1 MKYMLRLNW
10 RENKFQTMKKKNHLI
25 ALSVLIASLVG
36 CNGGTDSSTTQPGSN
51 NPTTPT
57 APSTQQPEKKTGTVT
72 IGAVEHGSVTA
83 DKMTA
88 EVGADVT
95 FTVTPDENYSVKSFK
110 VNNDEKQLNDSN
122 QVVVKMVEGGLTV
135 SAEFEINSAAVTIT
149 QADHGSISADKSTAK
164 IGENV
169 TFTVAPEANYVVSS
183 FKVNGADVALDGNNQ
198 AVVVM
203 VAGGLNVTA
212 SFELGSGTVTI
223 GTIEHGA
230 VTADK
235 MTAKIGEDVTFKI
248 TSETGYDVSFFKV
261 NGSDVDYETKEDS
274 TTGKTY
280 GEAKV
285 KMVSGGLTVTAEFK
299 LGVYPIEW
307 DTPTHGTI
315 AVEGGKTQATY
326 GDEVKFIFTP
336 ETGYEI
342 KYLAINEEQVQAI
355 DNTYTTIM
363 GEYGLF
369 VNVQFGLENETITVN
384 AGEHGTIEHKNKVDD
399 SQDYLYGDT
408 AVVTVT
414 PNEGFM
420 IETITVD
427 GKAIEVPEDKK
438 GGYSFEQL
446 VEKDLNISA
455 TFTDVHT
462 ISEFTDSV
470 INEIKNA
477 QDIKVK
483 LAGDVTLGVTLPLAK
498 GTTEYDLDG
507 HTITS
512 TLNGMLRDAN
522 IDTETLKNKSVTLK
536 NGNIVSNYD
545 KGTVNVIDSSY
556 LAALTLDGVTVSNSS
571 ISKVNPITGIYCSS
585 TTETKILN
593 STINIKGSSNLGA
606 YGIGTNNLDG
616 ENKTITI
623 DNTKVT
629 VTSDDFDNTAF
640 LGNTEGIKVVVKN
653 STFTADRQAVIAR
666 TGNWDISGSTFVST
680 GKWLDAEA
688 NVTTNTKYKT
698 TAGSWGSGN
707 EVVSGGLILGDERT
721 SAYNTPVV
729 ATLKD
734 NKFTV
739 AKGDKMSI
747 HSDGTVATT
756 VTMDALTAVEAYG
769 YDHDED
775 KTTVV
780 TENNVVKKTLKE
792 LNEMTTDDDANLYV
806 TTGLLTKIENAQYG
820 NLYLTDKATGE
831 ELYVYGTYL
840 DNNYSFDGTKFSF
853 DKGAK
858 VITSDYLGK
867 EITVAG
873 TFKNYNGT
881 TKELVNAVVID
892 SSAEKVAAK
901 VVTEY
906 DAEKGTVTVEEGK
919 LGDKLKVTATPKE
932 GYKVSSIKVNDQAL
946 TVAED
951 NTAEFTAELNNK
963 VVVEFVSESA
973 PVAKVYNVSFNK
985 DNNKKIVNGY
995 ENNWTNVSDDIT
1007 YNVENCNNNG
1017 TAEGQIGKTEW
1028 NYIRIGSK
1036 NNPSVGSIATATPF
1050 VEAIAESAITID
1062 KVNVTYINSIKLLVS
1077 TSKDF
1082 TTDTTTSYDVKVAKG
1097 EQITK
1102 ITTPVANAYYKYVI
1116 DCKQTNKK
1124 IGNGPIQIS
1133 KITFTTVAE

>member
-1 MKYMLRLNW
+1 
-10 RENKFQTMKKKNHLI
+10 MKKKNHLI

-72 IGAVEHGSVTA
+72 IEAVEHGSVTA

-183 FKVNGADVALDGNNQ
+183 FKVNDADVALDGNNK

-223 GTIEHGA
+223 GTFEHGA

-248 TSETGYDVSFFKV
+248 TSDTGYDVNFFKV
-261 NGSDVDYETKEDS
+261 NGSDVDYVTKEDS

-299 LGVYPIEW
+299 LGVYSIEW
-307 DTPTHGTI
+307 DAPTHGTI
-315 AVEGGKTQATY
+315 AVEGDKKSAAY

-342 KYLAINEEQVQAI
+342 KYLTINEEQVQWAI
-355 DNTYTTIM
+355 NNTYTTTM

-369 VNVQFGLENETITVN
+369 VTVQFGLENETITVN

-414 PNEGFM
+414 PNEGYM
-420 IETITVD
+420 IETITVN
-427 GKAIEVPEDKK
+427 GEAIEVPEDKK

-470 INEIKNA
+470 IAEIKNA

-483 LAGDVTLGVTLPLAK
+483 LAGDVTLGVALPLAK

-512 TLNGMLRDAN
+512 TLNGMLSVAKTDAG
-522 IDTETLKNKSVTLK
+522 NKSVTLK
-536 NGNIVSNYD
+536 NGSIISNYD

-556 LAALTLDGVTVSNSS
+556 LAAFTLDGVTVSNSS
-571 ISKVNPITGIYCSS
+571 ISTDNPITGIYCSS

-623 DNTKVT
+623 ENTKVT

-640 LGNTEGIKVVVKN
+640 LGNTEGIKVVVKD

-666 TGNWDISGSTFVST
+666 TGNWDISESTFVST

-698 TAGSWGSGN
+698 TAGSWKTGN

-806 TTGLLTKIENAQYG
+806 TTGVLTKIKTPQFG

-831 ELYVYGTYL
+831 ELYVFGTYL
-840 DNNYSFDGTKFSF
+840 DNNYSFDGTNFSF
-853 DKGAK
+853 DKGAE

-873 TFKNYNGT
+873 TFKNYKG

-906 DAEKGTVTVEEGK
+906 DVEKGTVTVEEGK
-919 LGDKLKVTATPKE
+919 LGDKLTVTATPKE

-946 TVAED
+946 AVAED

-963 VVVEFVSESA
+963 VVVEFVSDSA
-973 PVAKVYNVSFNK
+973 PVAKVYNVLFNK
-985 DNNKKIVNGY
+985 DNNKKGVQGY
-995 ENNWTNVSDDIT
+995 KNDWTNVSDGIT
-1007 YNVENCNNNG
+1007 YNVENCNNNNN
-1017 TAEGQIGKTEW
+1017 EW
-1028 NYIRIGSK
+1028 DFIRIGSK
-1036 NNPSVGSIATATPF
+1036 KNASVGSIATASPF
-1050 VEAIAESAITID
+1050 AEAIAESTIKID
-1062 KVNVTYINSIKLLVS
+1062 AVTSTSINSIKLLVS

-1082 TTDTTTSYDVKVAKG
+1082 TTDTTASYDVKVANG

-1102 ITTPVANAYYKYVI
+1102 ITTPVAKAYYKYVI
-1116 DCKQTNKK
+1116 DCKKAS
-1124 IGNGPIQIS
+1124 NGSIQIS

>member
-57 APSTQQPEKKTGTVT
+57 VPSTQQPEKKTGTVT

-280 GEAKV
+280 WEAKV

-299 LGVYPIEW
+299 LGVYSIDW
-307 DTPTHGTI
+307 DAPSHGTI

-326 GDEVKFIFTP
+326 GEDVKFIFTP

-355 DNTYTTIM
+355 DNTYTTTM

-384 AGEHGTIEHKNKVDD
+384 AGEHGTIEHKNKADD
-399 SQDYLYGDT
+399 SQNYKYGNT

-512 TLNGMLRDAN
+512 TLNGMLRDAST
-522 IDTETLKNKSVTLK
+522 DTATFGNKSVTLK
-536 NGNIVSNYD
+536 NGSIVSNYD

-556 LAALTLDGVTVSNSS
+556 LAAFTLDGVTVSNSS
-571 ISKVNPITGIYCSS
+571 ISTVNPITGIYCSS

-680 GKWLDAEA
+680 GKWLNAEA

-698 TAGSWGSGN
+698 TAGSWRSGN

-775 KTTVV
+775 ETTVV

-806 TTGLLTKIENAQYG
+806 TTGVLTEIKNAQFG

-831 ELYVYGTYL
+831 ELYVHGTYL
-840 DNNYSFDGTKFSF
+840 DNTYSFDGTQFSF
-853 DKGAK
+853 DQKGAE

-873 TFKNYNGT
+873 TFQNFKG

-919 LGDKLKVTATPKE
+919 LGDKLTVTATPKE

-973 PVAKVYNVSFNK
+973 PVAKVYTVSFVKANCDKGSTDYYQNK
-985 DNNKKIVNGY
+985 VWKNTTDGLTYSIVN
-995 ENNWTNVSDDIT
+995 
-1007 YNVENCNNNG
+1007 CANNG
-1017 TAEGQIGKTEW
+1017 SKDW
-1028 NYIRIGSK
+1028 DYIK
-1036 NNPSVGSIATATPF
+1036 VGSNRQDSIGTITTDKPF
-1050 VEAIAESAITID
+1050 AEDIAESTIAIDSVI
-1062 KVNVTYINSIKLLVS
+1062 NEYINSIKLLVS
-1077 TSKDF
+1077 TSADF
-1082 TTDTTTSYDVKVAKG
+1082 TPETTTSYDVTVAKG
-1097 EQITK
+1097 EQTTK
-1102 ITTPVANAYYKYVI
+1102 ITTPVPNAHYRYVI
-1116 DCKQTNKK
+1116 DCKKAKK
-1124 IGNGPIQIS
+1124 NGPISIS

>member
-1 MKYMLRLNW
+1 
-10 RENKFQTMKKKNHLI
+10 MKKKNHLI

-36 CNGGTDSSTTQPGSN
+36 CNGGTDSSTTQPGST

-110 VNNDEKQLNDSN
+110 VNNDEKQLNASN

-203 VAGGLNVTA
+203 VASGLNVTA

-223 GTIEHGA
+223 GTFEHGA

-261 NGSDVDYETKEDS
+261 NGSAVDYVTKEDS

-299 LGVYPIEW
+299 LGVYSIEW

-315 AVEGGKTQATY
+315 AVESGKTQATY
-326 GDEVKFIFTP
+326 GEEVKFIFTP

-342 KYLAINEEQVQAI
+342 KYLTVNEEPVQWAS
-355 DNTYTTIM
+355 DNTYTTTM

-369 VNVQFGLENETITVN
+369 VTVQFGLENETITVN
-384 AGEHGTIEHKNKVDD
+384 AGEHGTIEHKNKADD
-399 SQDYLYGDT
+399 TQDYLYGDT

-522 IDTETLKNKSVTLK
+522 TDTATFGNKSVTLK
-536 NGNIVSNYD
+536 NGSIISNYD

-556 LAALTLDGVTVSNSS
+556 LAAFTLDGVTVSNSS
-571 ISKVNPITGIYCSS
+571 ISTVNPITGIYCSS

-698 TAGSWGSGN
+698 TAGSWKAGN

-739 AKGDKMSI
+739 TKGDKMSI

-780 TENNVVKKTLKE
+780 TENNVVKKTFKE

-806 TTGLLTKIENAQYG
+806 TTGVLTEIKNAQFG

-831 ELYVYGTYL
+831 ELYVFGTYL
-840 DNNYSFDGTKFSF
+840 DNNYSFDGTNFSF
-853 DKGAK
+853 DKGGAE

-873 TFKNYNGT
+873 TFKNYQG
-881 TKELVNAVVID
+881 TKELVSAVVID

-906 DAEKGTVTVEEGK
+906 DAEKGTVKVEEGK
-919 LGDKLKVTATPKE
+919 LGDKLTVTATPKE

-946 TVAED
+946 TVADD

-963 VVVEFVSESA
+963 VVVEFVSDSA
-973 PVAKVYNVSFNK
+973 PVAKVYTVSFVKANCESSTDYVSNK
-985 DNNKKIVNGY
+985 AWTNTTDGLTYSIVNCANNNKGWDFIK
-995 ENNWTNVSDDIT
+995 
-1007 YNVENCNNNG
+1007 
-1017 TAEGQIGKTEW
+1017 A
-1028 NYIRIGSK
+1028 GSK
-1036 NNPSVGSIATATPF
+1036 KKDSIATITTDSPF
-1050 VEAIAESAITID
+1050 TEAIAESAITID
-1062 KVNVTYINSIKLLVS
+1062 KVTIADINSIKLLVS
-1077 TSKDF
+1077 TSADF
-1082 TTDTTTSYDVKVAKG
+1082 TTDTKTYDVNVAEG
-1097 EQITK
+1097 EPTTK
-1102 ITTPVANAYYKYVI
+1102 ITTPVANAYYRYVI
-1116 DCKQTNKK
+1116 DCKKSSNNK
-1124 IGNGPIQIS
+1124 NGIIQIS

>member
-1 MKYMLRLNW
+1 
-10 RENKFQTMKKKNHLI
+10 MKKKNHLI

-36 CNGGTDSSTTQPGSN
+36 CNGGNDSSTTQPGSN

-88 EVGADVT
+88 
-95 FTVTPDENYSVKSFK
+95 
-110 VNNDEKQLNDSN
+110 
-122 QVVVKMVEGGLTV
+122 
-135 SAEFEINSAAVTIT
+135 
-149 QADHGSISADKSTAK
+149 
-164 IGENV
+164 
-169 TFTVAPEANYVVSS
+169 
-183 FKVNGADVALDGNNQ
+183 
-198 AVVVM
+198 
-203 VAGGLNVTA
+203 
-212 SFELGSGTVTI
+212 
-223 GTIEHGA
+223 
-230 VTADK
+230 
-235 MTAKIGEDVTFKI
+235 KIGEDVTFKI
-248 TSETGYDVSFFKV
+248 TSDTGYDVSSFKV
-261 NGSDVDYETKEDS
+261 NGSDVDYVTKEDS

-299 LGVYPIEW
+299 LAVYSIEW

-315 AVEGGKTQATY
+315 AVEGDKTQATY
-326 GDEVKFIFTP
+326 GDEVKFVFTP

-342 KYLAINEEQVQAI
+342 KYLTINEEPVQWAS
-355 DNTYTTIM
+355 DNTFTTTM

-369 VNVQFGLENETITVN
+369 VTVQFGLENETITVN
-384 AGEHGTIEHKNKVDD
+384 AGEHGTIEHKNKADD
-399 SQDYLYGDT
+399 SQDYKYGDT

-414 PNEGFM
+414 PNEGYM

-438 GGYSFEQL
+438 GGYSFEQS
-446 VEKDLNISA
+446 VKKDLNISA

-507 HTITS
+507 HTIIS

-522 IDTETLKNKSVTLK
+522 TDIATFGNKSVTLK
-536 NGNIVSNYD
+536 NGSIISNYD

-556 LAALTLDGVTVSNSS
+556 LAAFTLDGVTVSNSS
-571 ISKVNPITGIYCSS
+571 ISTVNPITGIYCSS

-640 LGNTEGIKVVVKN
+640 LGNTEGIKVVVKD

-680 GKWLDAEA
+680 GKWLDASEA

-698 TAGSWGSGN
+698 TAGSWKAGN

-729 ATLKD
+729 ATLKN

-780 TENNVVKKTLKE
+780 TENNVVKSNIAEVVAKSVK
-792 LNEMTTDDDANLYV
+792 DDTKLYYV
-806 TTGLLTKIENAQYG
+806 TGVVKDIYDETHGNIHLLDKTTGQSMI
-820 NLYLTDKATGE
+820 
-831 ELYVYGTYL
+831 VYGTYL
-840 DNNYSFDGTKFSF
+840 TNEYSFDGSKFSF
-853 DKGAK
+853 KQSDSTP
-858 VITSDYLGK
+858 ITKEYIGK

-873 TFKNYNGT
+873 TLGFHGGAGQIVNGFVLDAKADKYNDDLT
-881 TKELVNAVVID
+881 V
-892 SSAEKVAAK
+892 S
-901 VVTEY
+901 Y
-906 DAEKGTVTVEEGK
+906 DNSKGTVVLSKENPQ
-919 LGDKLKVTATPKE
+919 LGDEVTITATPKE
-932 GYKVSSIKVNDQAL
+932 GYRLSKVTLKTIDDVESDITSTLK
-946 TVAED
+946 
-951 NTAEFTAELNNK
+951 FTAGLK
-963 VVVEFVSESA
+963 DTITVEFVSDST
-973 PVAKVYNVSFNK
+973 PVATVHEVVFNGE
-985 DNNKKIVNGY
+985 NNNEPVGAYDKTWTNTTNGIKYVIVNG
-995 ENNWTNVSDDIT
+995 
-1007 YNVENCNNNG
+1007 NNNTNKWDYIKFG
-1017 TAEGQIGKTEW
+1017 RKKVASIGNIHTL
-1028 NYIRIGSK
+1028 S
-1036 NNPSVGSIATATPF
+1036 PF
-1050 VEAIAESAITID
+1050 VNPIASSTITID
-1062 KVNVTYINSIKLLVS
+1062 SITAAKVNSIKFYIS
-1077 TSKDF
+1077 TNEDF
-1082 TTDTTTSYDVKVAKG
+1082 SNAEVHNLAIKTGVIETTV
-1097 EQITK
+1097 
-1102 ITTPVANAYYKYVI
+1102 TTPVANAFYKYEF
-1116 DCKQTNKK
+1116 DCQSGS
-1124 IGNGPIQIS
+1124 GNGFVQIS
-1133 KITFTTVAE
+1133 KVTFTEKV

>member
-1 MKYMLRLNW
+1 
-10 RENKFQTMKKKNHLI
+10 MKKKNHLI

-51 NPTTPT
+51 NPITPT

-183 FKVNGADVALDGNNQ
+183 FKVNDADVALDGNNQ

-223 GTIEHGA
+223 GTFEHGS

-248 TSETGYDVSFFKV
+248 TSDTGYDVSFFKV
-261 NGSDVDYETKEDS
+261 NGSAVDYVTKEDS

-299 LGVYPIEW
+299 LGVYSIEW
-307 DTPTHGTI
+307 DTPSHGTI
-315 AVEGGKTQATY
+315 AVEGDKKSATY

-336 ETGYEI
+336 DTGYEI
-342 KYLAINEEQVQAI
+342 KYLTINDEQVQAS
-355 DNTYTTIM
+355 DNTYTTTM

-369 VNVQFGLENETITVN
+369 VTVQFGLENETITVN
-384 AGEHGTIEHKNKVDD
+384 AGEHGTIEHKNKADD
-399 SQDYLYGDT
+399 TQDYLYGDT

-470 INEIKNA
+470 IAEIKNA

-483 LAGDVTLGVTLPLAK
+483 LAGDVTLGVALPLAK

-522 IDTETLKNKSVTLK
+522 TDTTTFGNKSVTLK
-536 NGNIVSNYD
+536 NGSIISNYD

-556 LAALTLDGVTVSNSS
+556 LAAFTLDGVTVSNSS
-571 ISKVNPITGIYCSS
+571 ISKDNPITGIYCSS

-606 YGIGTNNLDG
+606 YGIGTNNLDS

-698 TAGSWGSGN
+698 TAGSWRTGN

-806 TTGLLTKIENAQYG
+806 TTGLLTKIKNSQYG

-873 TFKNYNGT
+873 TFQNFKG

-906 DAEKGTVTVEEGK
+906 DAEKGTVIVEEGK
-919 LGDKLKVTATPKE
+919 LGDKLTVTATPKE

-946 TVAED
+946 TVADD

-973 PVAKVYNVSFNK
+973 PVAKVYNVLFNK
-985 DNNKKIVNGY
+985 DNNKKGVQGY
-995 ENNWTNVSDDIT
+995 KNDWTNVSDDIT
-1007 YNVENCNNNG
+1007 YNVENCNNNNN
-1017 TAEGQIGKTEW
+1017 EW
-1028 NYIRIGSK
+1028 DFIRIGSK
-1036 NNPSVGSIATATPF
+1036 KNASVGSIATASPF
-1050 VEAIAESAITID
+1050 VEAIAESTIKID
-1062 KVNVTYINSIKLLVS
+1062 AVTSTSINSIKLLVS

-1082 TTDTTTSYDVKVAKG
+1082 TTGTATYNVNVAEG
-1097 EQITK
+1097 GQITK

-1116 DCKQTNKK
+1116 DCKEAN
-1124 IGNGPIQIS
+1124 NGSIQIS

>member
-1 MKYMLRLNW
+1 
-10 RENKFQTMKKKNHLI
+10 MKKKNHLI

-36 CNGGTDSSTTQPGSN
+36 CNGGNDSSTTQPGSN

-135 SAEFEINSAAVTIT
+135 SAEFEINSAPVTIT
-149 QADHGSISADKSTAK
+149 QADHGSISADKSNAK

-183 FKVNGADVALDGNNQ
+183 FKVNDADVALDGNNQ

-223 GTIEHGA
+223 GAVEHGA
-230 VTADK
+230 ITADK

-248 TSETGYDVSFFKV
+248 TSDTGYDVSSFKV
-261 NGSDVDYETKEDS
+261 NGSDADYVTKEDS

-280 GEAKV
+280 WEAKV

-299 LGVYPIEW
+299 LGVYSIEW

-326 GDEVKFIFTP
+326 GEEVKFIFTP

-342 KYLAINEEQVQAI
+342 KYLTINEEQVQAS
-355 DNTYTTIM
+355 DNTYTTTM

-369 VNVQFGLENETITVN
+369 VTVQFGLENETITVN
-384 AGEHGTIEHKNKVDD
+384 AGEHGTIEHKNKADD
-399 SQDYLYGDT
+399 SQDYKYGDT

-438 GGYSFEQL
+438 GGYSFEQS

-462 ISEFTDSV
+462 ISEFTDFV

-483 LAGDVTLGVTLPLAK
+483 LVGDVTLGVTLPLAK

-522 IDTETLKNKSVTLK
+522 TDTTTLGNKSVTLK

-556 LAALTLDGVTVSNSS
+556 LAAFTLDGVAVSNSS
-571 ISKVNPITGIYCSS
+571 ISTVNPITGIYCSS

-629 VTSDDFDNTAF
+629 VTSDDFDNTGF

-680 GKWLDAEA
+680 GKWLNASEA
-688 NVTTNTKYKT
+688 NVTTNTKYKI
-698 TAGSWGSGN
+698 TAGSWKAGN

-739 AKGDKMSI
+739 TKGDKMSI

-780 TENNVVKKTLKE
+780 TENNVVKKTFKE

-806 TTGLLTKIENAQYG
+806 TTGVLTEIKNAQYG

-840 DNNYSFDGTKFSF
+840 DNNYSFDGTEFLF

-873 TFKNYNGT
+873 TFKNYNG

-919 LGDKLKVTATPKE
+919 VGDKLTVTATPKE
-932 GYKVSSIKVNDQAL
+932 GYKVSSIKANDQAL
-946 TVAED
+946 TVADD

-973 PVAKVYNVSFNK
+973 PVAKVYTVSFVKANNEAVNGYNFTWK
-985 DNNKKIVNGY
+985 NTSDNLKFTIVNG
-995 ENNWTNVSDDIT
+995 NNFDGAWDYVKFGTKKGDSTGTIT
-1007 YNVENCNNNG
+1007 
-1017 TAEGQIGKTEW
+1017 TD
-1028 NYIRIGSK
+1028 S
-1036 NNPSVGSIATATPF
+1036 PF
-1050 VEAIAESAITID
+1050 AEAIAESAITID
-1062 KVNVTYINSIKLLVS
+1062 KVTIASIDSIKLLVS
-1077 TSKDF
+1077 TSADF
-1082 TTDTTTSYDVKVAKG
+1082 KTNTTSYNVNVAEG
-1097 EQITK
+1097 EQTTK
-1102 ITTPVANAYYKYVI
+1102 ITTPVANAYYKYEI
-1116 DCKQTNKK
+1116 NCKKASK
-1124 IGNGPIQIS
+1124 NGPIQIS

>member
-1 MKYMLRLNW
+1 
-10 RENKFQTMKKKNHLI
+10 MKKKNHLI

-36 CNGGTDSSTTQPGSN
+36 CNGGNDSSTTQPGSN

-88 EVGADVT
+88 EVGADVI

-183 FKVNGADVALDGNNQ
+183 FKVNDADVALDGNNQ

-248 TSETGYDVSFFKV
+248 TSDTGYDVSFFKV

-280 GEAKV
+280 WEAKV

-299 LGVYPIEW
+299 LGVYSIDW
-307 DTPTHGTI
+307 DAPSHGTI

-326 GDEVKFIFTP
+326 GEDVKFIFTP

-342 KYLAINEEQVQAI
+342 KSLTINEEQVQWAN

-399 SQDYLYGDT
+399 SQNYFYGDT

-470 INEIKNA
+470 IAEIKNA

-512 TLNGMLRDAN
+512 TLNGMLRDASTD
-522 IDTETLKNKSVTLK
+522 IATFGSKSVTLK
-536 NGNIVSNYD
+536 NGNIISNYD

-556 LAALTLDGVTVSNSS
+556 LAAFTLDGVTVSNSS
-571 ISKVNPITGIYCSS
+571 ISTVNPITGIYCSS

-629 VTSDDFDNTAF
+629 VTSDDFDNTGF

-680 GKWLDAEA
+680 GKWLNASEA

-698 TAGSWGSGN
+698 TAGSWKTGN

-780 TENNVVKKTLKE
+780 TENNVVKSNIAEVVAKSAK
-792 LNEMTTDDDANLYV
+792 DDTKLYYV
-806 TTGLLTKIENAQYG
+806 TGVVKDIYDEAHGNIHLLDKTTGQSMI
-820 NLYLTDKATGE
+820 
-831 ELYVYGTYL
+831 VYGTYL
-840 DNNYSFDGTKFSF
+840 TNEYSFDGTKFSF
-853 DKGAK
+853 QQSDSTP
-858 VITSDYLGK
+858 ITKEYIGK

-873 TFKNYNGT
+873 TLGLDGGAGQIANGFVLDAKADKYNDDLT
-881 TKELVNAVVID
+881 V
-892 SSAEKVAAK
+892 S
-901 VVTEY
+901 Y
-906 DAEKGTVTVEEGK
+906 DNNKGTVVLSKENPQ
-919 LGDKLKVTATPKE
+919 LGDEVTITATPKE
-932 GYKVSSIKVNDQAL
+932 GYRLSKVTLKTIDDVESDITSTLK
-946 TVAED
+946 
-951 NTAEFTAELNNK
+951 FTAGLK
-963 VVVEFVSESA
+963 DTITVEFVSDSA
-973 PVAKVYNVSFNK
+973 PVATVHEVVFNSK
-985 DNNKKIVNGY
+985 NNSKGNSSY
-995 ENNWTNVSDDIT
+995 TDSWTNTTDGVT
-1007 YNVENCNNNG
+1007 YNISNANNNNNG
-1017 TAEGQIGKTEW
+1017 WSYIKTGENCTITTAAPFANAISSTT
-1028 NYIRIGSK
+1028 I
-1036 NNPSVGSIATATPF
+1036 SID
-1050 VEAIAESAITID
+1050 AITV
-1062 KVNVTYINSIKLLVS
+1062 KNVTSIKLYVS
-1077 TSKDF
+1077 TDSTFTKDVQTF
-1082 TTDTTTSYDVKVAKG
+1082 EIEKKKGDIQTT
-1097 EQITK
+1097 ITNP
-1102 ITTPVANAYYKYVI
+1102 IANAYYKYEL
-1116 DCKQTNKK
+1116 KSTSKK
-1124 IGNGPIQIS
+1124 SITIT
-1133 KITFTTVAE
+1133 KLTFTEAVE

>member
-1 MKYMLRLNW
+1 M
-10 RENKFQTMKKKNHLI
+10 
-25 ALSVLIASLVG
+25 
-36 CNGGTDSSTTQPGSN
+36 
-51 NPTTPT
+51 
-57 APSTQQPEKKTGTVT
+57 
-72 IGAVEHGSVTA
+72 
-83 DKMTA
+83 
-88 EVGADVT
+88 
-95 FTVTPDENYSVKSFK
+95 
-110 VNNDEKQLNDSN
+110 
-122 QVVVKMVEGGLTV
+122 
-135 SAEFEINSAAVTIT
+135 
-149 QADHGSISADKSTAK
+149 
-164 IGENV
+164 
-169 TFTVAPEANYVVSS
+169 
-183 FKVNGADVALDGNNQ
+183 
-198 AVVVM
+198 
-203 VAGGLNVTA
+203 
-212 SFELGSGTVTI
+212 
-223 GTIEHGA
+223 
-230 VTADK
+230 
-235 MTAKIGEDVTFKI
+235 
-248 TSETGYDVSFFKV
+248 
-261 NGSDVDYETKEDS
+261 NGSDVDYATKEDS

-280 GEAKV
+280 WEAKV

-299 LGVYPIEW
+299 LGVYSIEW

-315 AVEGGKTQATY
+315 AVEGGKTSATY
-326 GDEVKFIFTP
+326 GEDVKFIFTP

-342 KYLAINEEQVQAI
+342 KYLTINEEPVQWAS
-355 DNTYTTIM
+355 DNTFTTTM
-363 GEYGLF
+363 SEYGLF
-369 VNVQFGLENETITVN
+369 VTVQFGLENETITVN
-384 AGEHGTIEHKNKVDD
+384 AGEHGTIEHKNKLDD
-399 SQDYLYGDT
+399 TQDYKYGDT

-483 LAGDVTLGVTLPLAK
+483 LAGDVTLGLTLPLAK

-522 IDTETLKNKSVTLK
+522 TDTKTLGNKSVTLK
-536 NGNIVSNYD
+536 NGSIVSNYD

-556 LAALTLDGVTVSNSS
+556 LAAFTLDGVTVSNNS
-571 ISKVNPITGIYCSS
+571 ISTVNPITGIYCSS

-629 VTSDDFDNTAF
+629 VTSDDFDNTGF

-680 GKWLDAEA
+680 GKWLDASEA

-698 TAGSWGSGN
+698 TAGSWKAGN

-729 ATLKD
+729 ATLKN

-775 KTTVV
+775 ETTVV
-780 TENNVVKKTLKE
+780 TENNMVKKTLKE
-792 LNEMTTDDDANLYV
+792 LNEMTTDDEANLYV
-806 TTGLLTKIENAQYG
+806 TTGVLTEIKNTQFG

-831 ELYVYGTYL
+831 ELYVHGTYL

-873 TFKNYNGT
+873 TFKNFKG
-881 TKELVNAVVID
+881 TKELVNAVVMD

-919 LGDKLKVTATPKE
+919 LGDKLTVTATPKE

-973 PVAKVYNVSFNK
+973 PVAKVYNVLFNK
-985 DNNKKIVNGY
+985 DNNKKGVQGY
-995 ENNWTNVSDDIT
+995 ENNWTNVSDGFT
-1007 YNVENCNNNG
+1007 YNVVNCNNNNN
-1017 TAEGQIGKTEW
+1017 EW
-1028 NYIRIGSK
+1028 DFIRIGSK
-1036 NNPSVGSIATATPF
+1036 KNASVGSIATASAFP
-1050 VEAIAESAITID
+1050 EAIAESTIKID
-1062 KVNVTYINSIKLLVS
+1062 AVTPESINSIKLLVS
-1077 TSKDF
+1077 TSADF
-1082 TTDTTTSYDVKVAKG
+1082 KTITASYNVNVAAG
-1097 EQITK
+1097 GQITK
-1102 ITTPVANAYYKYVI
+1102 ITAPVANAYYKYEI
-1116 DCKQTNKK
+1116 NCKKAS
-1124 IGNGPIQIS
+1124 NGSIQIS

>member
-1 MKYMLRLNW
+1 
-10 RENKFQTMKKKNHLI
+10 MKKKNHLI

-36 CNGGTDSSTTQPGSN
+36 CNGGNDSSTTQPGSN

-57 APSTQQPEKKTGTVT
+57 VSSTQQPEKKTGTVT

-110 VNNDEKQLNDSN
+110 VNNDEKQLNESN

-183 FKVNGADVALDGNNQ
+183 FKVNDADVALDGNNK

-248 TSETGYDVSFFKV
+248 TSDTGYDVSSFKV
-261 NGSDVDYETKEDS
+261 NGSDADYATKEDS
-274 TTGKTY
+274 TIGKTY
-280 GEAKV
+280 WEAKV

-299 LGVYPIEW
+299 LGVYSIEW
-307 DTPTHGTI
+307 DAPTHGTI
-315 AVEGGKTQATY
+315 AVEGGKTSATY
-326 GDEVKFIFTP
+326 GEDVKFIFTP

-342 KYLAINEEQVQAI
+342 KYLTINEEPVQWAS
-355 DNTYTTIM
+355 DNTYTTTM

-369 VNVQFGLENETITVN
+369 VTVQFGLENETITVN

-399 SQDYLYGDT
+399 SQDYKYGDT

-483 LAGDVTLGVTLPLAK
+483 LAGDVTLGVVLPLAK
-498 GTTEYDLDG
+498 RTTEYDLDG

-522 IDTETLKNKSVTLK
+522 IDTATFGNKSVTLK
-536 NGNIVSNYD
+536 NGNIISNYD

-556 LAALTLDGVTVSNSS
+556 LAAFTLDGVTVSNNS
-571 ISKVNPITGIYCSS
+571 ISTVNPITGIYCSS

-680 GKWLDAEA
+680 GKWLNASEA

-698 TAGSWGSGN
+698 TAGSWKAGN

-831 ELYVYGTYL
+831 ELYVYRTYL
-840 DNNYSFDGTKFSF
+840 DNNYSFDGTQFSF

-873 TFKNYNGT
+873 TFKNYNG

-919 LGDKLKVTATPKE
+919 VGDKLTVTATPKE

-946 TVAED
+946 TVADD

-973 PVAKVYNVSFNK
+973 PVAKVYNVLFNK
-985 DNNKKIVNGY
+985 DNNKEAVGGY
-995 ENNWTNVSDDIT
+995 DKEWTNVSDGIT
-1007 YNVENCNNNG
+1007 YNVVNCNNNKNG
-1017 TAEGQIGKTEW
+1017 W
-1028 NYIRIGSK
+1028 DFIRIGSK
-1036 NNPSVGSIATATPF
+1036 NNPSVGSIATASPF
-1050 VEAIAESAITID
+1050 AEAIAESAITID
-1062 KVNVTYINSIKLLVS
+1062 NVKDQQFINSIKLLVS
-1077 TSKDF
+1077 TSAEF
-1082 TTDTTTSYDVKVAKG
+1082 TPDTTTSYDVNVVAG
-1097 EQITK
+1097 EQTTK
-1102 ITTPVANAYYKYVI
+1102 IKTPVANAYYRYVI
-1116 DCKQTNKK
+1116 DCKQSTKK
-1124 IGNGPIQIS
+1124 IGNGLIQIS

>member
-1 MKYMLRLNW
+1 
-10 RENKFQTMKKKNHLI
+10 MKKKNHLI

-36 CNGGTDSSTTQPGSN
+36 CNGGNDSSTTQPGSN

-183 FKVNGADVALDGNNQ
+183 FKVNDVDVALDGNNQ

-223 GTIEHGA
+223 GTMEHGA

-248 TSETGYDVSFFKV
+248 TSETGYEVNFFKV
-261 NGSDVDYETKEDS
+261 NGISVKYEAKEDP

-299 LGVYPIEW
+299 LAVYTIEW
-307 DTPTHGTI
+307 DTPAHGTI
-315 AVEGGKTQATY
+315 AVEGDKASATY
-326 GDEVKFIFTP
+326 GEEVKFIFTP

-342 KYLAINEEQVQAI
+342 KYLTINEEQVQWAS

-369 VNVQFGLENETITVN
+369 VTVQFGLENETITVN
-384 AGEHGTIEHKNKVDD
+384 AGEHGTIEHKNKADD
-399 SQDYLYGDT
+399 TQDYLYGDT

-427 GKAIEVPEDKK
+427 GKTIQVPEDKK

-483 LAGDVTLGVTLPLAK
+483 LAGDVTLGVALPLAK
-498 GTTEYDLDG
+498 GTTEYDLGG

-522 IDTETLKNKSVTLK
+522 TDTATFGNKSVTLK
-536 NGNIVSNYD
+536 NGKIISNYD

-556 LAALTLDGVTVSNSS
+556 LAAFTLDGVTVSNSS
-571 ISKVNPITGIYCSS
+571 ISTVNPITGIYCSS

-629 VTSDDFDNTAF
+629 VTSDDFDNTGF

-680 GKWLDAEA
+680 GKWLDASEA

-698 TAGSWGSGN
+698 TAGSWKTGN

-780 TENNVVKKTLKE
+780 TENNVVKSNIAEVVAKSEK
-792 LNEMTTDDDANLYV
+792 DDTKLYYV
-806 TTGLLTKIENAQYG
+806 TGVVKDIYDETHGNIHLLDKTTGQSMI
-820 NLYLTDKATGE
+820 
-831 ELYVYGTYL
+831 VYGTYL
-840 DNNYSFDGTKFSF
+840 TNEYSFDGSKFSF
-853 DKGAK
+853 KQSDSTP
-858 VITSDYLGK
+858 ITKEYIGK

-873 TFKNYNGT
+873 TLGFHGGAGQIVNGFVLDAKADKYNDDLT
-881 TKELVNAVVID
+881 V
-892 SSAEKVAAK
+892 S
-901 VVTEY
+901 Y
-906 DAEKGTVTVEEGK
+906 DNSKGTVVLSKENPQ
-919 LGDKLKVTATPKE
+919 LGDEVTITATPKE
-932 GYKVSSIKVNDQAL
+932 RYRLSKVTLKTIDDVESDITSTLK
-946 TVAED
+946 
-951 NTAEFTAELNNK
+951 FTAGLK
-963 VVVEFVSESA
+963 DTITVEFVSDST
-973 PVAKVYNVSFNK
+973 PVATVHEVVFNGE
-985 DNNKKIVNGY
+985 NNNEPVGAYDKTWTNTTNGIKYVIVNG
-995 ENNWTNVSDDIT
+995 
-1007 YNVENCNNNG
+1007 NNNTNKWDYIKFG
-1017 TAEGQIGKTEW
+1017 RKKVASIGNIHTL
-1028 NYIRIGSK
+1028 SPFA
-1036 NNPSVGSIATATPF
+1036 NPIASST
-1050 VEAIAESAITID
+1050 ITID
-1062 KVNVTYINSIKLLVS
+1062 SITAAKVNSIKFYIS
-1077 TSKDF
+1077 TNEDF
-1082 TTDTTTSYDVKVAKG
+1082 SNAEVHNLAIKTGVIETTV
-1097 EQITK
+1097 
-1102 ITTPVANAYYKYVI
+1102 TTPVANAYYKYEF
-1116 DCKQTNKK
+1116 DCQSGS
-1124 IGNGPIQIS
+1124 GNGFVQIS
-1133 KITFTTVAE
+1133 KVTFTEKV

>member
-1 MKYMLRLNW
+1 
-10 RENKFQTMKKKNHLI
+10 MKKKNHLI

-149 QADHGSISADKSTAK
+149 QANHGSISADKSTAK

-183 FKVNGADVALDGNNQ
+183 FKVNDADVALDGNNQ

-248 TSETGYDVSFFKV
+248 TSDTGYDVSSFKV
-261 NGSDVDYETKEDS
+261 NGSDVEYVTKEDS

-280 GEAKV
+280 WEAKV

-299 LGVYPIEW
+299 LAVYSIEW

-315 AVEGGKTQATY
+315 AVEGGKTSATY

-342 KYLAINEEQVQAI
+342 KYLTINEEPVQWAN
-355 DNTYTTIM
+355 DNTYTTTM

-384 AGEHGTIEHKNKVDD
+384 AGEHGTIEHKNKADD
-399 SQDYLYGDT
+399 TQDYKYGDT

-512 TLNGMLRDAN
+512 TLNGMLRDAST
-522 IDTETLKNKSVTLK
+522 DTKTLGNKSVTLK
-536 NGNIVSNYD
+536 NGSIISNYD

-556 LAALTLDGVTVSNSS
+556 LAAFTLDGVTVSNSS
-571 ISKVNPITGIYCSS
+571 ISTVNPITGIYCSS

-629 VTSDDFDNTAF
+629 VTSDDFDNTGF

-680 GKWLDAEA
+680 GKWLNASEA

-698 TAGSWGSGN
+698 TAGSWKAGN

-780 TENNVVKKTLKE
+780 TENNVVKSNIAEVVAKSAK
-792 LNEMTTDDDANLYV
+792 DDTKLYYV
-806 TTGLLTKIENAQYG
+806 TGVVKDIYDEAHGNIHLLDKTTGQSMI
-820 NLYLTDKATGE
+820 
-831 ELYVYGTYL
+831 VYGTYL
-840 DNNYSFDGTKFSF
+840 TNEYSFDGTKFSF
-853 DKGAK
+853 QQSDSTP
-858 VITSDYLGK
+858 ITKEYIGK

-873 TFKNYNGT
+873 TLGLYGGAGQIANGFVLDAKADKYNDDLT
-881 TKELVNAVVID
+881 V
-892 SSAEKVAAK
+892 S
-901 VVTEY
+901 Y
-906 DAEKGTVTVEEGK
+906 DNNKGTVVLSKENPQ
-919 LGDKLKVTATPKE
+919 LGDEVTITATPKE
-932 GYKVSSIKVNDQAL
+932 GYRLSKVTLKTIDDVESDITSTLK
-946 TVAED
+946 
-951 NTAEFTAELNNK
+951 FTAGLK
-963 VVVEFVSESA
+963 DTITVEFVSDSA
-973 PVAKVYNVSFNK
+973 PVATVHEVVFNSK
-985 DNNKKIVNGY
+985 NNSKGNSSY
-995 ENNWTNVSDDIT
+995 TDSWTNTTDGVT
-1007 YNVENCNNNG
+1007 YNISNANNNNNG
-1017 TAEGQIGKTEW
+1017 WSYIKTGKNCTITTAAPFANAISSTT
-1028 NYIRIGSK
+1028 I
-1036 NNPSVGSIATATPF
+1036 SID
-1050 VEAIAESAITID
+1050 AITV
-1062 KVNVTYINSIKLLVS
+1062 KNVTSIKLYVS
-1077 TSKDF
+1077 TDSTFTKDVQTF
-1082 TTDTTTSYDVKVAKG
+1082 EIEKKKGDIQTT
-1097 EQITK
+1097 ITNP
-1102 ITTPVANAYYKYVI
+1102 IANAYYKYELKSTSTKSI
-1116 DCKQTNKK
+1116 TITKL
-1124 IGNGPIQIS
+1124 
-1133 KITFTTVAE
+1133 TFTEAVE

>member
-1 MKYMLRLNW
+1 
-10 RENKFQTMKKKNHLI
+10 MKKKNHLI

-36 CNGGTDSSTTQPGSN
+36 CGGNDSSTTQPGSN
-51 NPTTPT
+51 NSTTPT

-183 FKVNGADVALDGNNQ
+183 FKVNDVDVALDGNNQ

-223 GTIEHGA
+223 GTMEHGA

-248 TSETGYDVSFFKV
+248 TSETGYEVNFFKV
-261 NGSDVDYETKEDS
+261 NGISVKYEAKEDP

-299 LGVYPIEW
+299 LAVYTIEW
-307 DTPTHGTI
+307 DTPAHGTI
-315 AVEGGKTQATY
+315 AVEGDKASATY
-326 GDEVKFIFTP
+326 GEEVKFIFTP

-342 KYLAINEEQVQAI
+342 KYLTINEEQVQWAS

-369 VNVQFGLENETITVN
+369 VTVQFGLENETITVN
-384 AGEHGTIEHKNKVDD
+384 AGEHGTIEHKNKADD
-399 SQDYLYGDT
+399 TQDYLYGDT

-427 GKAIEVPEDKK
+427 GKTIQVPEDKK

-483 LAGDVTLGVTLPLAK
+483 LAGDVTLGVALPLAK
-498 GTTEYDLDG
+498 GTTEYDLGG

-522 IDTETLKNKSVTLK
+522 TDTATFGTKSVALK
-536 NGNIVSNYD
+536 NGKIVSNYD

-556 LAALTLDGVTVSNSS
+556 LAALTLDGVTVSNNT
-571 ISKVNPITGIYCSS
+571 ISTDNPITGIYCSS

-629 VTSDDFDNTAF
+629 VTSDDFDNTGF

-680 GKWLDAEA
+680 GKWLDASEA

-698 TAGSWGSGN
+698 TAGSWKTGN

-739 AKGDKMSI
+739 VKGDKMSI

-756 VTMDALTAVEAYG
+756 VTMDALTAVETYG

-881 TKELVNAVVID
+881 KELVNTVVID

-919 LGDKLKVTATPKE
+919 VGDKLTVTATPKE

-946 TVAED
+946 TVADD

-973 PVAKVYNVSFNK
+973 PVAKVYTVSFVK
-985 DNNKKIVNGY
+985 ANNEAVNGY
-995 ENNWTNVSDDIT
+995 NFTWKNTSDNLKFTIANGNN
-1007 YNVENCNNNG
+1007 YQG
-1017 TAEGQIGKTEW
+1017 TWDYVKF
-1028 NYIRIGSK
+1028 GSK
-1036 NNPSVGSIATATPF
+1036 KVASKGTITTDSPF
-1050 VEAIAESAITID
+1050 AEAIAESAITID
-1062 KVNVTYINSIKLLVS
+1062 KVNDASINSIKLLVS
-1077 TSKDF
+1077 TSANF
-1082 TTDTTTSYDVKVAKG
+1082 TTDTTTSYDVNVAKG
-1097 EQITK
+1097 EQTTK
-1102 ITTPVANAYYKYVI
+1102 IKTPVANAYYRYVI
-1116 DCKQTNKK
+1116 DCKKAS
-1124 IGNGPIQIS
+1124 NGSIQIS

>member
-57 APSTQQPEKKTGTVT
+57 APSTQQPVKKTGTVT

-122 QVVVKMVEGGLTV
+122 QVVVKMAEGGLTV

-149 QADHGSISADKSTAK
+149 QADHGSISADKS
-164 IGENV
+164 
-169 TFTVAPEANYVVSS
+169 
-183 FKVNGADVALDGNNQ
+183 
-198 AVVVM
+198 
-203 VAGGLNVTA
+203 
-212 SFELGSGTVTI
+212 
-223 GTIEHGA
+223 
-230 VTADK
+230 
-235 MTAKIGEDVTFKI
+235 TAKIGEDVTFKI

-299 LGVYPIEW
+299 LGVYAIDW
-307 DTPTHGTI
+307 DRDTLAHGTI

-326 GDEVKFIFTP
+326 GEEVKFVFTP

-342 KYLAINEEQVQAI
+342 KSLAINEEQVQWAS
-355 DNTYTTIM
+355 DNTYTTTM

-384 AGEHGTIEHKNKVDD
+384 AGEHGTIEHKNKADD

-408 AVVTVT
+408 AVFTVT

-427 GKAIEVPEDKK
+427 GKAVEVPEDKK

-512 TLNGMLRDAN
+512 TLNGMLRDAST
-522 IDTETLKNKSVTLK
+522 DTATFGNKSVTLK
-536 NGNIVSNYD
+536 NGSIVSNYD

-556 LAALTLDGVTVSNSS
+556 LAAFTLDGVTVSNSS
-571 ISKVNPITGIYCSS
+571 ISTVNPITGIYCSS

-698 TAGSWGSGN
+698 TAGSWKTGN

-721 SAYNTPVV
+721 NAYNTPVV

-806 TTGLLTKIENAQYG
+806 TTGVLTEIKNTQYG

-831 ELYVYGTYL
+831 ELYVFGTYL
-840 DNNYSFDGTKFSF
+840 DNNYSFDGTEFSF

-873 TFKNYNGT
+873 TFKNYKGI
-881 TKELVNAVVID
+881 KELVNAVVID

-919 LGDKLKVTATPKE
+919 LGDKLTVTATPKE

-963 VVVEFVSESA
+963 VVVEFVSDSA

-985 DNNKKIVNGY
+985 DNNKNRISGY
-995 ENNWTNVSDDIT
+995 ENEWTNVSDGIT
-1007 YNVENCNNNG
+1007 YNVVNCNNNNTG
-1017 TAEGQIGKTEW
+1017 EGQPGNPEW

-1036 NNPSVGSIATATPF
+1036 KAPYVGSITTASPF

-1062 KVNVTYINSIKLLVS
+1062 KVTKASINSIKLLVS

-1082 TTDTTTSYDVKVAKG
+1082 TTDTTTSYDVNVAAE
-1097 EQITK
+1097 EQTTK
-1102 ITTPVANAYYKYVI
+1102 ITTPVANAYYRYVI
-1116 DCKQTNKK
+1116 DCKKAS
-1124 IGNGPIQIS
+1124 NGSIQIS
-1133 KITFTTVAE
+1133 KITFTTVAK

>member
-1 MKYMLRLNW
+1 
-10 RENKFQTMKKKNHLI
+10 MKKKNHLI

-36 CNGGTDSSTTQPGSN
+36 CNGGNDSSTTQPGSN

-72 IGAVEHGSVTA
+72 IRAVEHGSVTA

-169 TFTVAPEANYVVSS
+169 TLTVAPEANYVVSS
-183 FKVNGADVALDGNNQ
+183 FKVNDADVALDGNNQ

-248 TSETGYDVSFFKV
+248 TSDTGYDVSSFKV
-261 NGSDVDYETKEDS
+261 NGSDVDYATKEDS

-280 GEAKV
+280 WEAKV

-299 LGVYPIEW
+299 LGVYSIEW
-307 DTPTHGTI
+307 DPTTHGTI

-326 GDEVKFIFTP
+326 GEDVKFIFTP

-342 KYLAINEEQVQAI
+342 NYLTINGEPVQWAS
-355 DNTYTTIM
+355 DNTYTTTM

-369 VNVQFGLENETITVN
+369 VTVQFGLENETITVN
-384 AGEHGTIEHKNKVDD
+384 AGEHGTIEHKNKLDD
-399 SQDYLYGDT
+399 SQDYKYGDT

-498 GTTEYDLDG
+498 GTTEYDLNG

-522 IDTETLKNKSVTLK
+522 TDIATFGNKSVTLK

-556 LAALTLDGVTVSNSS
+556 LAAFTLDGVTVSNSS
-571 ISKVNPITGIYCSS
+571 ISTVNPITGIYCSS

-629 VTSDDFDNTAF
+629 VTSDDFDNTGF
-640 LGNTEGIKVVVKN
+640 LGNTEGIKVVVKD

-680 GKWLDAEA
+680 GKWLDASEA

-698 TAGSWGSGN
+698 TAGSWKAGN

-721 SAYNTPVV
+721 TAYNTPVV

-840 DNNYSFDGTKFSF
+840 DNNYSFDGTEFLF

-867 EITVAG
+867 EITIAG

-881 TKELVNAVVID
+881 KELVNAMVID

-919 LGDKLKVTATPKE
+919 VGDKLTVTATPKE

-946 TVAED
+946 TVADD

-973 PVAKVYNVSFNK
+973 PVAKVYTVSFVKANNEAVNGYNFTWK
-985 DNNKKIVNGY
+985 NTSDNLKFTIVNG
-995 ENNWTNVSDDIT
+995 NNFDGAWDYVRFGTKKGDSTGTIT
-1007 YNVENCNNNG
+1007 
-1017 TAEGQIGKTEW
+1017 TD
-1028 NYIRIGSK
+1028 S
-1036 NNPSVGSIATATPF
+1036 PF
-1050 VEAIAESAITID
+1050 AEAIAESAITID
-1062 KVNVTYINSIKLLVS
+1062 KVTIASIDSIKLLVS
-1077 TSKDF
+1077 TSADF
-1082 TTDTTTSYDVKVAKG
+1082 KTNTTSYNVNVAEG
-1097 EQITK
+1097 EQTTK
-1102 ITTPVANAYYKYVI
+1102 ITTPVANAYYKYEI
-1116 DCKQTNKK
+1116 NCKKASK
-1124 IGNGPIQIS
+1124 NGPIQIS

>member
-1 MKYMLRLNW
+1 MLRLNW
-10 RENKFQTMKKKNHLI
+10 GENKFQTMKKKNHLI

-36 CNGGTDSSTTQPGSN
+36 CNGGNDSSTTQPGSN

-149 QADHGSISADKSTAK
+149 QADHGSISADKSNAK

-169 TFTVAPEANYVVSS
+169 TFAVAPEANYVVSS
-183 FKVNGADVALDGNNQ
+183 FKVNDADVALDGNNQ

-223 GTIEHGA
+223 GAVEHGA
-230 VTADK
+230 ITADK

-248 TSETGYDVSFFKV
+248 TSDTGYDVSSFKV
-261 NGSDVDYETKEDS
+261 NGSDVEYVTKEDS

-280 GEAKV
+280 WEAKV

-299 LGVYPIEW
+299 LAVYSIEW

-326 GDEVKFIFTP
+326 GEEVKFIFTP

-342 KYLAINEEQVQAI
+342 KYLTINEEQVQAS
-355 DNTYTTIM
+355 DNTYTTTM

-369 VNVQFGLENETITVN
+369 VTVQFGLENETITVN
-384 AGEHGTIEHKNKVDD
+384 AGEHGTIEHKNKADD
-399 SQDYLYGDT
+399 SQDYKYGDT

-438 GGYSFEQL
+438 GGYSFEQS

-483 LAGDVTLGVTLPLAK
+483 LVGDVTLGVTLPLAK

-522 IDTETLKNKSVTLK
+522 TDTKTFGNKSVTLK
-536 NGNIVSNYD
+536 NGSIVSNYD

-556 LAALTLDGVTVSNSS
+556 LAAFTLDGVTVSNSS
-571 ISKVNPITGIYCSS
+571 ISTVNPITGIYCSS

-629 VTSDDFDNTAF
+629 VTSDDFDNTGF

-680 GKWLDAEA
+680 GKWLNASEA

-698 TAGSWGSGN
+698 TAGSWKTGN
-707 EVVSGGLILGDERT
+707 EVVSGGLILGDETT

-780 TENNVVKKTLKE
+780 TENNVVKKTFKE

-806 TTGLLTKIENAQYG
+806 TTGVLTKIENAQYG

-840 DNNYSFDGTKFSF
+840 DNNYSFDGTEFLF

-873 TFKNYNGT
+873 TFKNYNG

-919 LGDKLKVTATPKE
+919 VGDKLTVTATPKE

-973 PVAKVYNVSFNK
+973 PVAKVYTVSFVKANNEAVNGYNFPWK
-985 DNNKKIVNGY
+985 NTSDNLKFTIVNG
-995 ENNWTNVSDDIT
+995 NNFNGAWDYVRFGTKKGDSTGTIT
-1007 YNVENCNNNG
+1007 
-1017 TAEGQIGKTEW
+1017 TD
-1028 NYIRIGSK
+1028 S
-1036 NNPSVGSIATATPF
+1036 PF
-1050 VEAIAESAITID
+1050 AEAIAESAITID
-1062 KVNVTYINSIKLLVS
+1062 KVTIASIDSIKLLVS
-1077 TSKDF
+1077 TSADF
-1082 TTDTTTSYDVKVAKG
+1082 KTNTTSYNVNVAEG
-1097 EQITK
+1097 EQTTK
-1102 ITTPVANAYYKYVI
+1102 ITTPVANAYYKYEI
-1116 DCKQTNKK
+1116 NCKKASK
-1124 IGNGPIQIS
+1124 NGPIQIS
-1133 KITFTTVAE
+1133 KITFTIVAE

>member
-1 MKYMLRLNW
+1 
-10 RENKFQTMKKKNHLI
+10 MKKKNHLI

-36 CNGGTDSSTTQPGSN
+36 CNGGNDSSTTQPGSN

-72 IGAVEHGSVTA
+72 IGAVEHGSVIA

-164 IGENV
+164 IGEEV

-183 FKVNGADVALDGNNQ
+183 FKVNDADVALDGNNK

-223 GTIEHGA
+223 ETIEHGA

-248 TSETGYDVSFFKV
+248 TSDTGYDVSSFKV

-280 GEAKV
+280 WEAKV

-299 LGVYPIEW
+299 LGVYSIEW
-307 DTPTHGTI
+307 DAPTHGTI
-315 AVEGGKTQATY
+315 AVEGGKTSATY
-326 GDEVKFIFTP
+326 GEDVKFVFTP

-342 KYLAINEEQVQAI
+342 KYLTINEEPVQWAS
-355 DNTYTTIM
+355 DNTYTTTM

-369 VNVQFGLENETITVN
+369 VTVQFGLENETITVN
-384 AGEHGTIEHKNKVDD
+384 AGEHGTIEHKNKADD

-414 PNEGFM
+414 PNEGYM

-446 VEKDLNISA
+446 VEKNLNISA

-522 IDTETLKNKSVTLK
+522 TDTATFGNKSVTLK
-536 NGNIVSNYD
+536 NGSIISNYD

-556 LAALTLDGVTVSNSS
+556 LAAFTLDGVTVSNSS
-571 ISKVNPITGIYCSS
+571 ISKDNPITGIYCSS

-629 VTSDDFDNTAF
+629 VTSDDFDNTGF

-680 GKWLDAEA
+680 GKWLYASEA

-698 TAGSWGSGN
+698 TAGSWKTGN
-707 EVVSGGLILGDERT
+707 EVVSGGLILGDETT

-734 NKFTV
+734 NKFIV

-780 TENNVVKKTLKE
+780 TENNVVKSNIAEVVAKSEK
-792 LNEMTTDDDANLYV
+792 DDTKLYYV
-806 TTGLLTKIENAQYG
+806 TGVVKDIYDETHGNIHLLDKTTGQSMI
-820 NLYLTDKATGE
+820 
-831 ELYVYGTYL
+831 VYGTYL
-840 DNNYSFDGTKFSF
+840 TNEYLFDGSKFSF
-853 DKGAK
+853 KQSDSTP
-858 VITSDYLGK
+858 ITKEYIGK

-873 TFKNYNGT
+873 TLGFHGGAGQIVNGFVLDAKADKYNDDLT
-881 TKELVNAVVID
+881 V
-892 SSAEKVAAK
+892 S
-901 VVTEY
+901 Y
-906 DAEKGTVTVEEGK
+906 DNSKGTVVLSKENPQ
-919 LGDKLKVTATPKE
+919 LGDEVTITATPKE
-932 GYKVSSIKVNDQAL
+932 GYRLSKVTLKTIDDVESDITSTLK
-946 TVAED
+946 
-951 NTAEFTAELNNK
+951 FTAGLK
-963 VVVEFVSESA
+963 DTITVEFVSDST
-973 PVAKVYNVSFNK
+973 PVATVHEVVFNGE
-985 DNNKKIVNGY
+985 NNNEPVGAYDKTWTNTTNGIKYVIVNG
-995 ENNWTNVSDDIT
+995 
-1007 YNVENCNNNG
+1007 NNNTNKWDYIKFG
-1017 TAEGQIGKTEW
+1017 RIKVASIGNIHTL
-1028 NYIRIGSK
+1028 S
-1036 NNPSVGSIATATPF
+1036 PF
-1050 VEAIAESAITID
+1050 VNPIASSTITID
-1062 KVNVTYINSIKLLVS
+1062 SITAAKVNSIKFYIS
-1077 TSKDF
+1077 TNEDF
-1082 TTDTTTSYDVKVAKG
+1082 SNAEVHNLAIKTGVIETTV
-1097 EQITK
+1097 
-1102 ITTPVANAYYKYVI
+1102 TTPVANAFYKYEF
-1116 DCKQTNKK
+1116 DCQSGS
-1124 IGNGPIQIS
+1124 GNGFVQIS
-1133 KITFTTVAE
+1133 KVTFTEKV

>member
-1 MKYMLRLNW
+1 
-10 RENKFQTMKKKNHLI
+10 MKKKNHLI

-36 CNGGTDSSTTQPGSN
+36 CNGGNDSSTTQPGSN

-183 FKVNGADVALDGNNQ
+183 FKVNDADVALDGNNQ

-223 GTIEHGA
+223 GTMEHGA

-248 TSETGYDVSFFKV
+248 TSDTGYDVNFFKV
-261 NGSDVDYETKEDS
+261 NGSDVRYETKEDP

-299 LGVYPIEW
+299 LAVYTIEW

-315 AVEGGKTQATY
+315 AVEGDKTKATY
-326 GDEVKFIFTP
+326 GEEVKFIFTP

-342 KYLAINEEQVQAI
+342 KYLTINEEQVQWAS

-369 VNVQFGLENETITVN
+369 VTVQFGLENETITVN

-399 SQDYLYGDT
+399 TQDYLYGDT

-414 PNEGFM
+414 PNEGYM

-427 GKAIEVPEDKK
+427 GKAIQVPEDKK

-470 INEIKNA
+470 IDEIKNA

-483 LAGDVTLGVTLPLAK
+483 LAGDVTLGVALPLAK

-522 IDTETLKNKSVTLK
+522 TDTATFGNKSVTLK
-536 NGNIVSNYD
+536 NGSIISNYD

-556 LAALTLDGVTVSNSS
+556 LAALTLDGVIVSNNT
-571 ISKVNPITGIYCSS
+571 ISTDNPITGIYCSS

-629 VTSDDFDNTAF
+629 VTSDDFDNTGF

-680 GKWLDAEA
+680 GRWLDASES

-698 TAGSWGSGN
+698 TAGSWKTGN

-881 TKELVNAVVID
+881 KELVNTVVID

-919 LGDKLKVTATPKE
+919 LGDKLTVTATPKE
-932 GYKVSSIKVNDQAL
+932 GYKVSSIKVNDQTL
-946 TVAED
+946 TVADD

-963 VVVEFVSESA
+963 VVVEFVSESV
-973 PVAKVYNVSFNK
+973 PVAKVYTVSFVK
-985 DNNKKIVNGY
+985 ANNEPVNGY
-995 ENNWTNVSDDIT
+995 NFTWKNTSDNLKFTIANGNNFDGAWDYVRFGTKKGDSTGTIT
-1007 YNVENCNNNG
+1007 
-1017 TAEGQIGKTEW
+1017 TD
-1028 NYIRIGSK
+1028 S
-1036 NNPSVGSIATATPF
+1036 PF
-1050 VEAIAESAITID
+1050 AEAIAESAITID
-1062 KVNVTYINSIKLLVS
+1062 KVTIASIDSIKLFVS
-1077 TSKDF
+1077 TSADF
-1082 TTDTTTSYDVKVAKG
+1082 KTNTTSYNVNVAEGK
-1097 EQITK
+1097 QITK
-1102 ITTPVANAYYKYVI
+1102 ITTPVANAYYKYEI
-1116 DCKQTNKK
+1116 KCKKASK
-1124 IGNGPIQIS
+1124 NGIIQIS

>member
-1 MKYMLRLNW
+1 MLRLNW

-36 CNGGTDSSTTQPGSN
+36 CNGGNDSSTTQPGSN

-95 FTVTPDENYSVKSFK
+95 FTV
-110 VNNDEKQLNDSN
+110 
-122 QVVVKMVEGGLTV
+122 
-135 SAEFEINSAAVTIT
+135 
-149 QADHGSISADKSTAK
+149 
-164 IGENV
+164 
-169 TFTVAPEANYVVSS
+169 APEANYVVSS
-183 FKVNGADVALDGNNQ
+183 FKVNDADVALDGNNQ

-223 GTIEHGA
+223 GTFEHGA

-261 NGSDVDYETKEDS
+261 NGSDVDYVTKEDS

-299 LGVYPIEW
+299 LGVYSIEW
-307 DTPTHGTI
+307 DAPAHGTI
-315 AVEGGKTQATY
+315 AVEGDKTSATY
-326 GDEVKFIFTP
+326 GEDVKFIFTP
-336 ETGYEI
+336 DTGYEI
-342 KYLAINEEQVQAI
+342 KYLTINDVQVQWAN
-355 DNTYTTIM
+355 DNTYTTTM

-369 VNVQFGLENETITVN
+369 VTVQFGLENETITVN
-384 AGEHGTIEHKNKVDD
+384 AGEHGTIEHKNKADD
-399 SQDYLYGDT
+399 TQDYLYGDT

-414 PNEGFM
+414 PSEGYM

-470 INEIKNA
+470 IAEIKNA

-483 LAGDVTLGVTLPLAK
+483 LAGDVTLGVALPLAK

-512 TLNGMLRDAN
+512 TLNGMLSVAKTDAG
-522 IDTETLKNKSVTLK
+522 NKSVTLK
-536 NGNIVSNYD
+536 NGSIVSNYD

-556 LAALTLDGVTVSNSS
+556 LAAFTLDGVTVSNSS
-571 ISKVNPITGIYCSS
+571 ISTVNPITGIYCSS

-623 DNTKVT
+623 ENTKVT

-698 TAGSWGSGN
+698 TAGSWRTGN

-756 VTMDALTAVEAYG
+756 VTMDALTAVEAYV

-806 TTGLLTKIENAQYG
+806 TTGVLTEIKNAQFG

-831 ELYVYGTYL
+831 ELYVHGTYL

-867 EITVAG
+867 EITIAG
-873 TFKNYNGT
+873 TFKNFKG

-919 LGDKLKVTATPKE
+919 LGDKLTVTATPKE

-973 PVAKVYNVSFNK
+973 PVAKVYTVSFVKANCGK
-985 DNNKKIVNGY
+985 GSTDYVSGKAWTNTTDGLTYSIVN
-995 ENNWTNVSDDIT
+995 
-1007 YNVENCNNNG
+1007 CANNG
-1017 TAEGQIGKTEW
+1017 SKDW
-1028 NYIRIGSK
+1028 DYIKVGSK
-1036 NNPSVGSIATATPF
+1036 NKDSIGTITTDKPF
-1050 VEAIAESAITID
+1050 AEAIAESTIKID
-1062 KVNVTYINSIKLLVS
+1062 AVTPTSINSIKLLVS
-1077 TSKDF
+1077 TSADF
-1082 TTDTTTSYDVKVAKG
+1082 TPETTASYDVTVAKG
-1097 EQITK
+1097 EQTTK
-1102 ITTPVANAYYKYVI
+1102 IKTPVANAYYRYVI
-1116 DCKQTNKK
+1116 DCKKAKN
-1124 IGNGPIQIS
+1124 NGPISIS

>member
-1 MKYMLRLNW
+1 
-10 RENKFQTMKKKNHLI
+10 MKKKNHLI

-36 CNGGTDSSTTQPGSN
+36 CNGGNDSSTTQPGSN

-183 FKVNGADVALDGNNQ
+183 FKVNDADVALDGNNQ

-223 GTIEHGA
+223 GTFEHGA

-248 TSETGYDVSFFKV
+248 TSDTGYDVSFFKV

-299 LGVYPIEW
+299 LAVYSIEW
-307 DTPTHGTI
+307 DPATHGTI
-315 AVEGGKTQATY
+315 AVEGGKTSATY
-326 GDEVKFIFTP
+326 GEDVKFIFTP

-342 KYLAINEEQVQAI
+342 KYLTINEEPVQWAS
-355 DNTYTTIM
+355 DNTYTTTM

-369 VNVQFGLENETITVN
+369 VTVQFGLENETITVN
-384 AGEHGTIEHKNKVDD
+384 AGEHGTIEHKNKLDD
-399 SQDYLYGDT
+399 SQDYKYGDT

-470 INEIKNA
+470 IAEIKNA

-522 IDTETLKNKSVTLK
+522 TDIATFGSKSVTLK
-536 NGNIVSNYD
+536 NGNIISNYD

-556 LAALTLDGVTVSNSS
+556 LAAFTLDGVTVSNSS
-571 ISKVNPITGIYCSS
+571 ISTDNPITGIYCSS

-606 YGIGTNNLDG
+606 YGIGTNNTDG

-623 DNTKVT
+623 ENTKVT
-629 VTSDDFDNTAF
+629 VTSDDFDNTGF

-688 NVTTNTKYKT
+688 HVTTNTKYKT
-698 TAGSWGSGN
+698 TAGSWKSGN

-739 AKGDKMSI
+739 AKGDKMSV

-806 TTGLLTKIENAQYG
+806 TTGVLTEIKNAKYG

-831 ELYVYGTYL
+831 ELYVHGTYL
-840 DNNYSFDGTKFSF
+840 DNTYSFDGTQFSF
-853 DKGAK
+853 DQKGAK

-867 EITVAG
+867 EITIAG
-873 TFKNYNGT
+873 TFKNYNG

-906 DAEKGTVTVEEGK
+906 DAEKGIVTVEEGK
-919 LGDKLKVTATPKE
+919 LGDKLTVTATPKE

-946 TVAED
+946 TVADD

-973 PVAKVYNVSFNK
+973 PVAKVYNVLFNK
-985 DNNKKIVNGY
+985 DNNKEPVQNYTSK
-995 ENNWTNVSDDIT
+995 WTNVSDGIS
-1007 YNVENCNNNG
+1007 YNVENCNNKNDWDYIKIG
-1017 TAEGQIGKTEW
+1017 TKSGA
-1028 NYIRIGSK
+1028 
-1036 NNPSVGSIATATPF
+1036 SVGSITTASAFT
-1050 VEAIAESAITID
+1050 EAIAESTITID
-1062 KVNVTYINSIKLLVS
+1062 NVRDQFINSIKLLVS
-1077 TSKDF
+1077 TSENF
-1082 TTDTTTSYDVKVAKG
+1082 TDDTTTSYNVNIAEGV
-1097 EQITK
+1097 QITK
-1102 ITTPVANAYYKYVI
+1102 ITTPVANAYYKYEI
-1116 DCKQTNKK
+1116 DCKQTNRK

>member
-1 MKYMLRLNW
+1 
-10 RENKFQTMKKKNHLI
+10 MKKKNHLI

-36 CNGGTDSSTTQPGSN
+36 CNGGNDSSTTQPGSN

-183 FKVNGADVALDGNNQ
+183 FKVNDADVALDGNNQ

-248 TSETGYDVSFFKV
+248 TSDTGYDVSSFKV
-261 NGSDVDYETKEDS
+261 NGSDVDYATKEDS

-280 GEAKV
+280 WEAKV

-299 LGVYPIEW
+299 LGVYSIEW
-307 DTPTHGTI
+307 DPTTHGTI
-315 AVEGGKTQATY
+315 AVEGGKTSAIY
-326 GDEVKFIFTP
+326 GEDVKFIFTP

-342 KYLAINEEQVQAI
+342 KYLTINEEPVQWAS
-355 DNTYTTIM
+355 DNTFTTTM
-363 GEYGLF
+363 SEYGLF
-369 VNVQFGLENETITVN
+369 VTVQFGLENETITVN
-384 AGEHGTIEHKNKVDD
+384 AGEHGTIEHKNKADD
-399 SQDYLYGDT
+399 TQDYKYGDT
-408 AVVTVT
+408 AVVIVT

-470 INEIKNA
+470 IDEIKNA

-512 TLNGMLRDAN
+512 TLNGMLRDAST
-522 IDTETLKNKSVTLK
+522 DTKTLGNKSVTLK
-536 NGNIVSNYD
+536 NGSIVSNYD

-556 LAALTLDGVTVSNSS
+556 LAAFTLDGVTVSNSS
-571 ISKVNPITGIYCSS
+571 ISTVNPITGIYCSS

-698 TAGSWGSGN
+698 TAGSWRSGN

-775 KTTVV
+775 ETTVV

-806 TTGLLTKIENAQYG
+806 TTGVLTEIKNAQFG

-831 ELYVYGTYL
+831 ELYVFGTYL
-840 DNNYSFDGTKFSF
+840 DNNYSFDGTNFSF
-853 DKGAK
+853 DKGGAK

-867 EITVAG
+867 EIIVAG
-873 TFKNYNGT
+873 TFKNYKG

-919 LGDKLKVTATPKE
+919 LGDKLMVTATPKE

-946 TVAED
+946 TVADD

-973 PVAKVYNVSFNK
+973 PVAKVYTVSFVK
-985 DNNKKIVNGY
+985 DNCQSSTDYVSNKAWTNTTDGLTYSIVN
-995 ENNWTNVSDDIT
+995 
-1007 YNVENCNNNG
+1007 CANNNKG
-1017 TAEGQIGKTEW
+1017 WDFIKA
-1028 NYIRIGSK
+1028 GSK
-1036 NNPSVGSIATATPF
+1036 KKDSIGTITTDSPF
-1050 VEAIAESAITID
+1050 AEAIAESAITID

-1082 TTDTTTSYDVKVAKG
+1082 TTDTTTSYNVNIAEG
-1097 EQITK
+1097 EQTTK
-1102 ITTPVANAYYKYVI
+1102 IKTPVANAYYRYVI
-1116 DCKQTNKK
+1116 DCKKASS
-1124 IGNGPIQIS
+1124 NGPIQIS

>member
-1 MKYMLRLNW
+1 
-10 RENKFQTMKKKNHLI
+10 MKKKNHLI

-36 CNGGTDSSTTQPGSN
+36 CGGNDSSTTQPGSN

-110 VNNDEKQLNDSN
+110 VNNDEKQLNESN

-183 FKVNGADVALDGNNQ
+183 FKVNDADVALDGNNQ

-223 GTIEHGA
+223 GTMEHGA

-248 TSETGYDVSFFKV
+248 TSDTGYDVNFFKV
-261 NGSDVDYETKEDS
+261 NGSDVRYEAKEDP

-299 LGVYPIEW
+299 LAVYTIEW

-315 AVEGGKTQATY
+315 AVEGDKTKATY
-326 GDEVKFIFTP
+326 GEEVKFIFTP

-342 KYLAINEEQVQAI
+342 KYLTINEEQVQWAS
-355 DNTYTTIM
+355 DNTYTTTM

-369 VNVQFGLENETITVN
+369 VTVQFGLENETITVN
-384 AGEHGTIEHKNKVDD
+384 AGEHGTIEHKNKADD
-399 SQDYLYGDT
+399 TQDYLYGDT

-427 GKAIEVPEDKK
+427 GKTIQVPEDKK

-483 LAGDVTLGVTLPLAK
+483 LAGDVTLGVALPLAK
-498 GTTEYDLDG
+498 GTTEYDLGG

-522 IDTETLKNKSVTLK
+522 TDTATFGNKSVTLK
-536 NGNIVSNYD
+536 NGKIISNYD

-556 LAALTLDGVTVSNSS
+556 LAAFTLDGVTVSNSS
-571 ISKVNPITGIYCSS
+571 ISTVNPITGIYCSS

-629 VTSDDFDNTAF
+629 VTSDDFDNTGF

-680 GKWLDAEA
+680 GKWLDASEA

-698 TAGSWGSGN
+698 TAGSWKTGN

-775 KTTVV
+775 ETTVV

-881 TKELVNAVVID
+881 KELVNTVVID

-919 LGDKLKVTATPKE
+919 VGDKLTVTATPKE

-946 TVAED
+946 TVADD
-951 NTAEFTAELNNK
+951 NTVEFTAELNNK

-973 PVAKVYNVSFNK
+973 PVAKVYTVSFVK
-985 DNNKKIVNGY
+985 ANNEPVNGY
-995 ENNWTNVSDDIT
+995 NFTWKNTSDNLKFTIANGNNFDGAWDYVRFGTKKGDSTGTIT
-1007 YNVENCNNNG
+1007 
-1017 TAEGQIGKTEW
+1017 TD
-1028 NYIRIGSK
+1028 S
-1036 NNPSVGSIATATPF
+1036 PF
-1050 VEAIAESAITID
+1050 AEAIAESAITID
-1062 KVNVTYINSIKLLVS
+1062 KVTIASIDSIKLFVS
-1077 TSKDF
+1077 TSADF
-1082 TTDTTTSYDVKVAKG
+1082 KTNTTSYNVNVAEGK
-1097 EQITK
+1097 QITK
-1102 ITTPVANAYYKYVI
+1102 ITTPVANAYYKYEI
-1116 DCKQTNKK
+1116 KCKKASE
-1124 IGNGPIQIS
+1124 NGIIQIS

>member
-1 MKYMLRLNW
+1 
-10 RENKFQTMKKKNHLI
+10 MKKKNHLI

-51 NPTTPT
+51 NPITPT

-72 IGAVEHGSVTA
+72 IGAVEHVSVIA

-183 FKVNGADVALDGNNQ
+183 FKVNDADVALDGNNQ

-223 GTIEHGA
+223 GTFEHGS

-261 NGSDVDYETKEDS
+261 NGSDVDYVTKEDS

-299 LGVYPIEW
+299 LGVYSIEW
-307 DTPTHGTI
+307 DAPAHGTI
-315 AVEGGKTQATY
+315 AVEGDKTQATY
-326 GDEVKFIFTP
+326 GDDVKFIFTP
-336 ETGYEI
+336 DTGYEI
-342 KYLAINEEQVQAI
+342 KYLTINDEQVQWAS
-355 DNTYTTIM
+355 DNTYTTTM

-369 VNVQFGLENETITVN
+369 VTVQFGLENETITVN

-399 SQDYLYGDT
+399 TQDYLYGDT

-483 LAGDVTLGVTLPLAK
+483 LAGDVTLGVALPLAK

-522 IDTETLKNKSVTLK
+522 TDTATFGNKSVTLK
-536 NGNIVSNYD
+536 NGKIISNYD

-556 LAALTLDGVTVSNSS
+556 LAAFTLDGVTISNSS
-571 ISKVNPITGIYCSS
+571 ISTDNPITGIYCSS

-698 TAGSWGSGN
+698 TAGSWRTGN

-806 TTGLLTKIENAQYG
+806 TTGVLTEIKTPKYG

-831 ELYVYGTYL
+831 ELYVFCTYL

-853 DKGAK
+853 DKNGAK

-867 EITVAG
+867 EITIAG
-873 TFKNYNGT
+873 TFQNFKG

-919 LGDKLKVTATPKE
+919 LGDKLTVTATPKE
-932 GYKVSSIKVNDQAL
+932 GYKVSSIKVNNQAL

-985 DNNKKIVNGY
+985 DNNKKPVQNY
-995 ENNWTNVSDDIT
+995 TSKWTNVSDGIT
-1007 YNVENCNNNG
+1007 YNVENCNNNNTG
-1017 TAEGQIGKTEW
+1017 EGQIGQTEW
-1028 NYIRIGSK
+1028 NYIKIGSK
-1036 NNPSVGSIATATPF
+1036 NNASVGSIATASPF
-1050 VEAIAESAITID
+1050 AEAIAESAITID
-1062 KVNVTYINSIKLLVS
+1062 NVKDQQFINSIKLLVS

-1082 TTDTTTSYDVKVAKG
+1082 TTDTTTSYDVNVASG

-1102 ITTPVANAYYKYVI
+1102 IITPVANAYYKYEI
-1116 DCKQTNKK
+1116 DCKQSTKK
-1124 IGNGPIQIS
+1124 IGNGLIQIS
-1133 KITFTTVAE
+1133 KITFTTVAK

>member
-1 MKYMLRLNW
+1 
-10 RENKFQTMKKKNHLI
+10 MKKKNHLI

-36 CNGGTDSSTTQPGSN
+36 CNGGNDSSTTQPGSN

-88 EVGADVT
+88 
-95 FTVTPDENYSVKSFK
+95 
-110 VNNDEKQLNDSN
+110 
-122 QVVVKMVEGGLTV
+122 
-135 SAEFEINSAAVTIT
+135 
-149 QADHGSISADKSTAK
+149 
-164 IGENV
+164 
-169 TFTVAPEANYVVSS
+169 
-183 FKVNGADVALDGNNQ
+183 
-198 AVVVM
+198 
-203 VAGGLNVTA
+203 
-212 SFELGSGTVTI
+212 
-223 GTIEHGA
+223 
-230 VTADK
+230 
-235 MTAKIGEDVTFKI
+235 KIGEDVTFKI
-248 TSETGYDVSFFKV
+248 TSDTGYDVSSFKV
-261 NGSDVDYETKEDS
+261 NGSDVDYVTKEDS

-280 GEAKV
+280 WEAKV

-299 LGVYPIEW
+299 LAVYSIEW

-315 AVEGGKTQATY
+315 AVEGGKTSATY

-342 KYLAINEEQVQAI
+342 KYLTINEEPVQWAS
-355 DNTYTTIM
+355 DNTFTTTM

-369 VNVQFGLENETITVN
+369 VTVQFGLENETITVN
-384 AGEHGTIEHKNKVDD
+384 AGEHGTIEHKNKADD
-399 SQDYLYGDT
+399 SQDYKYGDT

-438 GGYSFEQL
+438 GGYSFEQS

-522 IDTETLKNKSVTLK
+522 TDTKTFGNKSVTLK
-536 NGNIVSNYD
+536 NGSIVSNYD

-556 LAALTLDGVTVSNSS
+556 LAAFTLDGVTVSNSS
-571 ISKVNPITGIYCSS
+571 ISTVNPITGIYCSS

-680 GKWLDAEA
+680 GKWLDASEA

-698 TAGSWGSGN
+698 TAGSWKAGN
-707 EVVSGGLILGDERT
+707 EVVSGGLILGDETT

-780 TENNVVKKTLKE
+780 TENNVVKKTFKE

-806 TTGLLTKIENAQYG
+806 TTGVLTKIENAQYG

-840 DNNYSFDGTKFSF
+840 DNNYSFDGTEFLF

-867 EITVAG
+867 EITIAG
-873 TFKNYNGT
+873 TFKNYNG

-906 DAEKGTVTVEEGK
+906 DTEKGTVTVEEGK
-919 LGDKLKVTATPKE
+919 VGDKLTVTATPKE

-946 TVAED
+946 TVADD

-963 VVVEFVSESA
+963 VVVEFVSDSA
-973 PVAKVYNVSFNK
+973 PVAKVYTVSFVK
-985 DNNKKIVNGY
+985 DNCESSTDYVSNKAWKNTTDGLTYSIVN
-995 ENNWTNVSDDIT
+995 
-1007 YNVENCNNNG
+1007 CANNNKG
-1017 TAEGQIGKTEW
+1017 WDFIKA
-1028 NYIRIGSK
+1028 GSK
-1036 NNPSVGSIATATPF
+1036 KKDSIATITTDSPF
-1050 VEAIAESAITID
+1050 TEAIAESAITID
-1062 KVNVTYINSIKLLVS
+1062 SVNNKFINSIKLLVS

-1082 TTDTTTSYDVKVAKG
+1082 TPDTTSSYDVNVAKDK
-1097 EQITK
+1097 QTTK
-1102 ITTPVANAYYKYVI
+1102 IKTPVANAYYRYVI
-1116 DCKQTNKK
+1116 DCKKASS
-1124 IGNGPIQIS
+1124 NGPIAIS

>member
-1 MKYMLRLNW
+1 
-10 RENKFQTMKKKNHLI
+10 MKKKNHLI

-36 CNGGTDSSTTQPGSN
+36 CNGGNDSSTTQPGSN

-183 FKVNGADVALDGNNQ
+183 FKVNDADVALDGNNQ

-223 GTIEHGA
+223 GTMEHGA

-248 TSETGYDVSFFKV
+248 TSETGYEVNFFKV
-261 NGSDVDYETKEDS
+261 NGSDVRYETKEDP

-299 LGVYPIEW
+299 LAVYTIEW

-315 AVEGGKTQATY
+315 AVEGDKKSATY
-326 GDEVKFIFTP
+326 GEEVKFIFTP

-342 KYLAINEEQVQAI
+342 KYLTINEEQVQWAN

-369 VNVQFGLENETITVN
+369 VTVQFGLENETITVN
-384 AGEHGTIEHKNKVDD
+384 AGEHGTIEHKNKADD
-399 SQDYLYGDT
+399 TQDYLYGDT

-427 GKAIEVPEDKK
+427 GKTIQVPEDKK

-470 INEIKNA
+470 IDEIKNA

-483 LAGDVTLGVTLPLAK
+483 LAGDVTLGVALPLAK

-522 IDTETLKNKSVTLK
+522 TDTATFGNKSVTLK
-536 NGNIVSNYD
+536 NGKIISNYD

-556 LAALTLDGVTVSNSS
+556 LAAFTLDGVTVSNSS
-571 ISKVNPITGIYCSS
+571 ISTVNPITGIYCSS

-629 VTSDDFDNTAF
+629 VTSDDFDNTGF

-680 GKWLDAEA
+680 GKWLDASEA

-698 TAGSWGSGN
+698 TAGSWKTGN

-775 KTTVV
+775 ETTVV
-780 TENNVVKKTLKE
+780 TENNVVKSNIAEVVAKSEK
-792 LNEMTTDDDANLYV
+792 DDTKLYYV
-806 TTGLLTKIENAQYG
+806 TGVVKDIYDETHGNIHLLDKTTGQSMI
-820 NLYLTDKATGE
+820 
-831 ELYVYGTYL
+831 VYGTYL
-840 DNNYSFDGTKFSF
+840 TNEYSFDGSKFSF
-853 DKGAK
+853 KQSDSTP
-858 VITSDYLGK
+858 ITKEYIGK

-873 TFKNYNGT
+873 TLGFHGGAGQIVNGFVLDAKADKYNDDLT
-881 TKELVNAVVID
+881 V
-892 SSAEKVAAK
+892 S
-901 VVTEY
+901 Y
-906 DAEKGTVTVEEGK
+906 DNSKGTVVLSKENPQ
-919 LGDKLKVTATPKE
+919 LGDEVTITATPKE
-932 GYKVSSIKVNDQAL
+932 GYRLSKVTLKTIDDVESDITSTLK
-946 TVAED
+946 
-951 NTAEFTAELNNK
+951 FTAGLK
-963 VVVEFVSESA
+963 DTITVEFVSDST
-973 PVAKVYNVSFNK
+973 PVATVHEVVFNGE
-985 DNNKKIVNGY
+985 NNNEPVGAYDKTWTNTTNGIKYVIVNG
-995 ENNWTNVSDDIT
+995 
-1007 YNVENCNNNG
+1007 NNNTNKWDYIKFG
-1017 TAEGQIGKTEW
+1017 RKKVASIGNIHTL
-1028 NYIRIGSK
+1028 SPFA
-1036 NNPSVGSIATATPF
+1036 NPIASST
-1050 VEAIAESAITID
+1050 ITID
-1062 KVNVTYINSIKLLVS
+1062 SITAAKVNSIKFYIS
-1077 TSKDF
+1077 TNEDF
-1082 TTDTTTSYDVKVAKG
+1082 SNAEVHNLAIKTGVIETTV
-1097 EQITK
+1097 
-1102 ITTPVANAYYKYVI
+1102 TTPVANAYYKYEF
-1116 DCKQTNKK
+1116 DCQSGS
-1124 IGNGPIQIS
+1124 GNGFVQIS
-1133 KITFTTVAE
+1133 KVTFTEKV

>member
-1 MKYMLRLNW
+1 
-10 RENKFQTMKKKNHLI
+10 MKKKNHLI

-36 CNGGTDSSTTQPGSN
+36 CNGGNDSSTTQPGSN

-57 APSTQQPEKKTGTVT
+57 APSTQQPVKKTGTVT

-183 FKVNGADVALDGNNQ
+183 FKVNDADVALDGNNQ

-212 SFELGSGTVTI
+212 SFELGYGTVTI
-223 GTIEHGA
+223 GTFEHGS

-261 NGSDVDYETKEDS
+261 NGSAVDYVTKEDS

-299 LGVYPIEW
+299 LGVYSIEW
-307 DTPTHGTI
+307 DAPAHGTI
-315 AVEGGKTQATY
+315 AVEGDKKSATY
-326 GDEVKFIFTP
+326 GEEVKFIFTP
-336 ETGYEI
+336 DTGYEI
-342 KYLAINEEQVQAI
+342 KYLTINEEQVQWAN
-355 DNTYTTIM
+355 DNTYTTTM

-369 VNVQFGLENETITVN
+369 VTVQFGLENETITVN
-384 AGEHGTIEHKNKVDD
+384 AGEHGTIEHKNKADD
-399 SQDYLYGDT
+399 TQDYLYGDT

-414 PNEGFM
+414 PNEGYM

-470 INEIKNA
+470 IDEIKNA

-483 LAGDVTLGVTLPLAK
+483 LAGDVTLGVALPLAK

-512 TLNGMLRDAN
+512 TLNGMLSVAKTDAG
-522 IDTETLKNKSVTLK
+522 NKSVTLK
-536 NGNIVSNYD
+536 NGSIVSNYD
-545 KGTVNVIDSSY
+545 KGTVNVINSSY
-556 LAALTLDGVTVSNSS
+556 LAAFTLDGVTVSNSS
-571 ISKVNPITGIYCSS
+571 ISTDNPITGIYCSS

-680 GKWLDAEA
+680 GKWLDAES

-698 TAGSWGSGN
+698 TAGSWRTGN

-721 SAYNTPVV
+721 DAYNTPVV

-756 VTMDALTAVEAYG
+756 VTMDALTTVEAYG

-806 TTGLLTKIENAQYG
+806 TTGVLTEIKNAQYG

-873 TFKNYNGT
+873 TFQNFKG

-906 DAEKGTVTVEEGK
+906 DAEKGTVIVEEGK
-919 LGDKLKVTATPKE
+919 LGDKLTVTATPKE

-946 TVAED
+946 TVADD

-973 PVAKVYNVSFNK
+973 PVAKVYNVLFNK
-985 DNNKKIVNGY
+985 DNNKKGVQGY
-995 ENNWTNVSDDIT
+995 KNDWTNVSDDIT
-1007 YNVENCNNNG
+1007 YNVENCNNNNN
-1017 TAEGQIGKTEW
+1017 EW
-1028 NYIRIGSK
+1028 DFIRIGSK
-1036 NNPSVGSIATATPF
+1036 KNASVGSIATASPF
-1050 VEAIAESAITID
+1050 VEAIAESTIKID
-1062 KVNVTYINSIKLLVS
+1062 AVTSTSINSIKLLVS

-1082 TTDTTTSYDVKVAKG
+1082 TTGTATYNLNVAEG
-1097 EQITK
+1097 GQITK

-1116 DCKQTNKK
+1116 DCKKAN
-1124 IGNGPIQIS
+1124 NGSIQIS

>member
-1 MKYMLRLNW
+1 
-10 RENKFQTMKKKNHLI
+10 MKKKNHLI

-36 CNGGTDSSTTQPGSN
+36 CNGGNDSSTTQPGSN

-164 IGENV
+164 IGE
-169 TFTVAPEANYVVSS
+169 
-183 FKVNGADVALDGNNQ
+183 
-198 AVVVM
+198 
-203 VAGGLNVTA
+203 
-212 SFELGSGTVTI
+212 
-223 GTIEHGA
+223 
-230 VTADK
+230 
-235 MTAKIGEDVTFKI
+235 DVTFKI
-248 TSETGYDVSFFKV
+248 TSDTGYDVSSFKV
-261 NGSDVDYETKEDS
+261 NGSDVDYVTKEDS

-280 GEAKV
+280 WEAKV

-299 LGVYPIEW
+299 LGVYSIEW

-315 AVEGGKTQATY
+315 AVEGDKTSATY
-326 GDEVKFIFTP
+326 GEEVKFVFTP

-342 KYLAINEEQVQAI
+342 KYLTINEEPVQWAN
-355 DNTYTTIM
+355 DNTFTTTM

-369 VNVQFGLENETITVN
+369 VTVQFGLENETITVN
-384 AGEHGTIEHKNKVDD
+384 AGEHGTIEHKNKLDD
-399 SQDYLYGDT
+399 SQDYKYGDT

-414 PNEGFM
+414 PNEGYM

-470 INEIKNA
+470 IAEIKNA

-498 GTTEYDLDG
+498 GTTEYDLNG

-512 TLNGMLRDAN
+512 TLNGMLRDAST
-522 IDTETLKNKSVTLK
+522 DTATFGNKSVTLK
-536 NGNIVSNYD
+536 NGNIISNYD

-556 LAALTLDGVTVSNSS
+556 LAAFTLDGVTVSNSS
-571 ISKVNPITGIYCSS
+571 ISTDNPITGIYCSS

-623 DNTKVT
+623 ENTKVT

-680 GKWLDAEA
+680 GKWLNASEA

-698 TAGSWGSGN
+698 TAGSWRSGN

-806 TTGLLTKIENAQYG
+806 TTGVLTEIKTPKYG
-820 NLYLTDKATGE
+820 SLYLTDKVTGE
-831 ELYVYGTYL
+831 ELYVHGTYL
-840 DNNYSFDGTKFSF
+840 DNNYSFDGTQFSF

-867 EITVAG
+867 EITIAG
-873 TFKNYNGT
+873 TFQNYQGT

-919 LGDKLKVTATPKE
+919 LGDKLTVTATPKE

-985 DNNKKIVNGY
+985 DNNKKGVQGY
-995 ENNWTNVSDDIT
+995 KNDWTNVSDDTT
-1007 YNVENCNNNG
+1007 YNVENCNNNNN
-1017 TAEGQIGKTEW
+1017 EW
-1028 NYIRIGSK
+1028 DFIRIGSK
-1036 NNPSVGSIATATPF
+1036 KKAYVGSITTASAFT
-1050 VEAIAESAITID
+1050 EAIAESAITID
-1062 KVNVTYINSIKLLVS
+1062 KGVVANDINSIQLLVS
-1077 TSKDF
+1077 TSADF
-1082 TTDTTTSYDVKVAKG
+1082 KTITASYNVNVAAG

-1102 ITTPVANAYYKYVI
+1102 IKTPVANAFYKYVI
-1116 DCKQTNKK
+1116 DCKQASK
-1124 IGNGPIQIS
+1124 NGPIQIS
-1133 KITFTTVAE
+1133 KITFTTVAK

>member
-1 MKYMLRLNW
+1 
-10 RENKFQTMKKKNHLI
+10 MKKKNHLI

-183 FKVNGADVALDGNNQ
+183 FKVNDADVALDGNNQ

-223 GTIEHGA
+223 GTMEHGA

-248 TSETGYDVSFFKV
+248 TSETGYEVNFFKV
-261 NGSDVDYETKEDS
+261 NGISVKYEAKEDP

-299 LGVYPIEW
+299 LAVYTIEW
-307 DTPTHGTI
+307 DTPAHGTI
-315 AVEGGKTQATY
+315 AVEGDKASATY
-326 GDEVKFIFTP
+326 GEEVKFIFTP

-342 KYLAINEEQVQAI
+342 KYLTINEEQVQWAS

-369 VNVQFGLENETITVN
+369 VTVQFGLENETITVN
-384 AGEHGTIEHKNKVDD
+384 AGEHGTIEHKNKADD
-399 SQDYLYGDT
+399 TQDYLYGDT

-427 GKAIEVPEDKK
+427 GKTIQVPEDKK

-483 LAGDVTLGVTLPLAK
+483 LAGDVTLGVALPLAK
-498 GTTEYDLDG
+498 GTTEYDLGG

-522 IDTETLKNKSVTLK
+522 TDTATFGNKSVTLK
-536 NGNIVSNYD
+536 NGKIISNYD

-556 LAALTLDGVTVSNSS
+556 LAAFTLDGVTVSNSS
-571 ISKVNPITGIYCSS
+571 ISTVNPITGIYCSS

-629 VTSDDFDNTAF
+629 VTSDDFDNTGF

-680 GKWLDAEA
+680 GKWLDASEA

-698 TAGSWGSGN
+698 TAGSWKTGN

-739 AKGDKMSI
+739 VKGDKMSI

-756 VTMDALTAVEAYG
+756 VTMDALTAVETYG

-881 TKELVNAVVID
+881 KELVNTVVID

-919 LGDKLKVTATPKE
+919 VGDKLTVTATPKE

-946 TVAED
+946 TVADD

-963 VVVEFVSESA
+963 VVVEFVSEFA
-973 PVAKVYNVSFNK
+973 PVAKVYTVSFVK
-985 DNNKKIVNGY
+985 ANNEAVNGY
-995 ENNWTNVSDDIT
+995 NFTWKNTSDNLKFTIANGNN
-1007 YNVENCNNNG
+1007 YQG
-1017 TAEGQIGKTEW
+1017 TWDYVKF
-1028 NYIRIGSK
+1028 GSK
-1036 NNPSVGSIATATPF
+1036 KVASKGTITTDSPF
-1050 VEAIAESAITID
+1050 AEAIAESAITID
-1062 KVNVTYINSIKLLVS
+1062 KVNDASINSIKLLVS
-1077 TSKDF
+1077 TSANF
-1082 TTDTTTSYDVKVAKG
+1082 TTDTTTSYDVNVAKG
-1097 EQITK
+1097 EQTTK
-1102 ITTPVANAYYKYVI
+1102 IKTPVANAYYRYVI
-1116 DCKQTNKK
+1116 DCKKAS
-1124 IGNGPIQIS
+1124 NGSIQIS

>member
-1 MKYMLRLNW
+1 
-10 RENKFQTMKKKNHLI
+10 MKKKNHLI

-183 FKVNGADVALDGNNQ
+183 FKVNDADVALDGNNK

-223 GTIEHGA
+223 GNFEHGA

-248 TSETGYDVSFFKV
+248 TSDTGYDVSFFKV
-261 NGSDVDYETKEDS
+261 NGNAVDYVTKEDS

-285 KMVSGGLTVTAEFK
+285 KMVEGGLTVTAEFK

-336 ETGYEI
+336 DTGYEI
-342 KYLAINEEQVQAI
+342 KYLAINDGQVQWAS
-355 DNTYTTIM
+355 DNTYTTTM

-369 VNVQFGLENETITVN
+369 VTVQFGLENETITVN
-384 AGEHGTIEHKNKVDD
+384 AGEHGTIEHKNKADN
-399 SQDYLYGDT
+399 SQVYLYGDT

-522 IDTETLKNKSVTLK
+522 TDIATFGSKSVTLK
-536 NGNIVSNYD
+536 NGSIVSNYD

-556 LAALTLDGVTVSNSS
+556 LAAFTLDGVTVSNSS
-571 ISKVNPITGIYCSS
+571 ISTVNPITGIYCSS

-629 VTSDDFDNTAF
+629 VTSDDFDNTGF

-680 GKWLDAEA
+680 GKWLNASEA

-698 TAGSWGSGN
+698 TAGSWKAGN

-806 TTGLLTKIENAQYG
+806 TTGVLTEIKNAQYG

-831 ELYVYGTYL
+831 ELYVHGTYL
-840 DNNYSFDGTKFSF
+840 DNNYSFDGTQFSF
-853 DKGAK
+853 DKGGAE

-873 TFKNYNGT
+873 TFQNFKG

-919 LGDKLKVTATPKE
+919 LGDKLTVTATPKE

-946 TVAED
+946 SVADD

-973 PVAKVYNVSFNK
+973 PVAKVYTVSFVKANNEAVNDYVSTWK
-985 DNNKKIVNGY
+985 NTSDNLKFTIANG
-995 ENNWTNVSDDIT
+995 NN
-1007 YNVENCNNNG
+1007 YKG
-1017 TAEGQIGKTEW
+1017 TWDYVKF
-1028 NYIRIGSK
+1028 GSK
-1036 NNPSVGSIATATPF
+1036 KVASKGTITTDSPF
-1050 VEAIAESAITID
+1050 VEAIAESTITID
-1062 KVNVTYINSIKLLVS
+1062 KVNDASINSIKLLVS
-1077 TSKDF
+1077 TSDKF
-1082 TTDTTTSYDVKVAKG
+1082 TDDTTTSYDVKVAEGK
-1097 EQITK
+1097 QTTK
-1102 ITTPVANAYYKYVI
+1102 IKTPVANAYYRYVI
-1116 DCKQTNKK
+1116 DCEKAS
-1124 IGNGPIQIS
+1124 NGSIAIS

>member
-57 APSTQQPEKKTGTVT
+57 APSTQQPVKKTGTVT

-183 FKVNGADVALDGNNQ
+183 FKVNDADVALDGNNQ

-223 GTIEHGA
+223 GTFEHGS
-230 VTADK
+230 VTTDK

-248 TSETGYDVSFFKV
+248 TSDTGYDVSFFKV
-261 NGSDVDYETKEDS
+261 NGSAVDYVTKEDS

-299 LGVYPIEW
+299 LGVYSIEW
-307 DTPTHGTI
+307 DAPAHGTI

-326 GDEVKFIFTP
+326 GDDVKFIFTP

-342 KYLAINEEQVQAI
+342 KYLTINEEPVQWAN
-355 DNTYTTIM
+355 DNTYTTTM

-369 VNVQFGLENETITVN
+369 VTVQFGLENETITVN

-414 PNEGFM
+414 PNEGYM

-470 INEIKNA
+470 IDEIKNA

-483 LAGDVTLGVTLPLAK
+483 LAGDVTLGVALPLAK

-512 TLNGMLRDAN
+512 TLNGMLRDAST
-522 IDTETLKNKSVTLK
+522 DTATFGNKSVTLK
-536 NGNIVSNYD
+536 KGSIVSNYD

-556 LAALTLDGVTVSNSS
+556 LAAFTLDGVTVSNSS
-571 ISKVNPITGIYCSS
+571 ISTVNPITGIYCSS

-698 TAGSWGSGN
+698 TAGSWSSGN

-721 SAYNTPVV
+721 TAYNTPVV

-806 TTGLLTKIENAQYG
+806 TTGVLTEIKNAQFG

-831 ELYVYGTYL
+831 ELYVFGTYL

-853 DKGAK
+853 DKKGAK

-873 TFKNYNGT
+873 TFKNFKG

-892 SSAEKVAAK
+892 SSAEKIAAK

-919 LGDKLKVTATPKE
+919 LGDKLTVTATPKE

-946 TVAED
+946 TVADD

-973 PVAKVYNVSFNK
+973 PVAKVYTVSFVKANCGK
-985 DNNKKIVNGY
+985 GSTDYVSGKAWTNTTDGLTYSIVN
-995 ENNWTNVSDDIT
+995 
-1007 YNVENCNNNG
+1007 CANNG
-1017 TAEGQIGKTEW
+1017 SKDWDFIKA
-1028 NYIRIGSK
+1028 GSSK
-1036 NNPSVGSIATATPF
+1036 KDSIATITTDSPF
-1050 VEAIAESAITID
+1050 AEAIAESTIKID
-1062 KVNVTYINSIKLLVS
+1062 AVKPASINSIKLLVS
-1077 TSKDF
+1077 TSENF
-1082 TTDTTTSYDVKVAKG
+1082 TNDTTTSYDVNVAEG
-1097 EQITK
+1097 EQTTK
-1102 ITTPVANAYYKYVI
+1102 ITTPVANAYYRYVI
-1116 DCKQTNKK
+1116 DCKKASK
-1124 IGNGPIQIS
+1124 NGPIQIS

>member
-1 MKYMLRLNW
+1 
-10 RENKFQTMKKKNHLI
+10 MKKKNHLI

-51 NPTTPT
+51 NPITPT

-72 IGAVEHGSVTA
+72 IGAVEHGRVTA

-223 GTIEHGA
+223 GTFEHGA

-261 NGSDVDYETKEDS
+261 NGSAVDYVTKEDS

-307 DTPTHGTI
+307 DPTTHGTI

-326 GDEVKFIFTP
+326 GEEVKFIFTP

-342 KYLAINEEQVQAI
+342 KYLTVNEEPVQWAS
-355 DNTYTTIM
+355 DNTYTTTM

-369 VNVQFGLENETITVN
+369 VTVQFGLENETITVN
-384 AGEHGTIEHKNKVDD
+384 AGEHGTIEHKNKADD
-399 SQDYLYGDT
+399 TQDYLYGDT

-522 IDTETLKNKSVTLK
+522 TDIATFGNKSVTLK
-536 NGNIVSNYD
+536 NGSIISNYD

-556 LAALTLDGVTVSNSS
+556 LAAFTLDGVTVSNSS
-571 ISKVNPITGIYCSS
+571 ISTVNPITGIYCSS

-640 LGNTEGIKVVVKN
+640 LANTEGIKVVVKN

-680 GKWLDAEA
+680 GKWLDASEA

-698 TAGSWGSGN
+698 AAGSWKSGN

-775 KTTVV
+775 ATTVV
-780 TENNVVKKTLKE
+780 TENNVVKSNIAEVVAKSESEK
-792 LNEMTTDDDANLYV
+792 DDTKLYYV
-806 TTGLLTKIENAQYG
+806 TGVVKDIYDEIHGNIHLLDKTTGQSMI
-820 NLYLTDKATGE
+820 
-831 ELYVYGTYL
+831 VYGTYL
-840 DNNYSFDGTKFSF
+840 TNEYSFDGSKFSF
-853 DKGAK
+853 KQSDSTP
-858 VITSDYLGK
+858 ITKEYIGK

-873 TFKNYNGT
+873 TVGIYGGAGQIANGFVLDAKADKYNDDLT
-881 TKELVNAVVID
+881 V
-892 SSAEKVAAK
+892 S
-901 VVTEY
+901 Y
-906 DAEKGTVTVEEGK
+906 DNNKGTVVLSKENPQ
-919 LGDKLKVTATPKE
+919 LGDEVTITVTPKE
-932 GYKVSSIKVNDQAL
+932 GYRLSKVTLKTIDDVESDITSTLK
-946 TVAED
+946 
-951 NTAEFTAELNNK
+951 FTAGLK
-963 VVVEFVSESA
+963 DTITVEFVSDSA
-973 PVAKVYNVSFNK
+973 PVATVHEVVFNGT
-985 DNNKKIVNGY
+985 NNSKKIGSY
-995 ENNWTNVSDDIT
+995 TESWTNTTDGVI
-1007 YNVENCNNNG
+1007 YNISNANNNNNQWSYIKTG
-1017 TAEGQIGKTEW
+1017 LNCTITTAAPFANAISSTT
-1028 NYIRIGSK
+1028 I
-1036 NNPSVGSIATATPF
+1036 SID
-1050 VEAIAESAITID
+1050 AIAV
-1062 KVNVTYINSIKLLVS
+1062 KNVKSIKLYVS
-1077 TSKDF
+1077 TDSNFSKDVQTF
-1082 TTDTTTSYDVKVAKG
+1082 EIEKKTGDIQTT
-1097 EQITK
+1097 ITNP
-1102 ITTPVANAYYKYVI
+1102 IANAYYKYELI
-1116 DCKQTNKK
+1116 STGKK
-1124 IGNGPIQIS
+1124 CITIS
-1133 KITFTTVAE
+1133 KLTFTEAVE

>member
-1 MKYMLRLNW
+1 
-10 RENKFQTMKKKNHLI
+10 MKKKNHLI

-135 SAEFEINSAAVTIT
+135 FAEFEINSAAVTIT

-183 FKVNGADVALDGNNQ
+183 FKVNDADVALDGNNQ

-223 GTIEHGA
+223 GTFEHGA

-248 TSETGYDVSFFKV
+248 TSDTGYDVSFFKV
-261 NGSDVDYETKEDS
+261 NGSAVDYVTKEDS

-299 LGVYPIEW
+299 LGVYSIEW
-307 DTPTHGTI
+307 DAPAHGTI
-315 AVEGGKTQATY
+315 AVEGGKKSAAY
-326 GDEVKFIFTP
+326 GEDVKFVFTP

-342 KYLAINEEQVQAI
+342 KYLTINDVQVQWAS
-355 DNTYTTIM
+355 DNTYTTTM

-369 VNVQFGLENETITVN
+369 VTVQFGLENETITVN

-414 PNEGFM
+414 PNEGYM

-470 INEIKNA
+470 IAEIKNA

-483 LAGDVTLGVTLPLAK
+483 LAGDVTLGVALPLAK

-512 TLNGMLRDAN
+512 TLDGMLRDAST
-522 IDTETLKNKSVTLK
+522 DTKTLGNKSVTLK
-536 NGNIVSNYD
+536 NGSIVSNYD

-556 LAALTLDGVTVSNSS
+556 LAAFTLDGVTVSNSS
-571 ISKVNPITGIYCSS
+571 ISTNNPITGIYCSS

-606 YGIGTNNLDG
+606 YGIGTNNTDG

-629 VTSDDFDNTAF
+629 VTSDDFDNTGF

-680 GKWLDAEA
+680 GKWLDASEA

-698 TAGSWGSGN
+698 TAGSWRSGN

-739 AKGDKMSI
+739 TKGDKMSI

-792 LNEMTTDDDANLYV
+792 LNEMTTDDEANLYV
-806 TTGLLTKIENAQYG
+806 TTGVLTEIKNAQFG

-831 ELYVYGTYL
+831 ELYVHGTYL

-853 DKGAK
+853 DKNGAE

-873 TFKNYNGT
+873 TFQNFKG

-919 LGDKLKVTATPKE
+919 LGDKLTVTATPKE

-946 TVAED
+946 TVADD

-973 PVAKVYNVSFNK
+973 PVAKVYTVSFVKANNEAVNDYVSTWK
-985 DNNKKIVNGY
+985 NTSDNLKFTIANG
-995 ENNWTNVSDDIT
+995 NN
-1007 YNVENCNNNG
+1007 YQG
-1017 TAEGQIGKTEW
+1017 TWDYVKF
-1028 NYIRIGSK
+1028 GSK
-1036 NNPSVGSIATATPF
+1036 KVASKGTITTDSPF
-1050 VEAIAESAITID
+1050 AEAIAESAITID
-1062 KVNVTYINSIKLLVS
+1062 KVNDASINSIKLLVS
-1077 TSKDF
+1077 TSANF
-1082 TTDTTTSYDVKVAKG
+1082 TTDTTTSYDVNVAKG
-1097 EQITK
+1097 EQTTK
-1102 ITTPVANAYYKYVI
+1102 IKTPVANAYYRYVI
-1116 DCKQTNKK
+1116 DCKKAS
-1124 IGNGPIQIS
+1124 NGSIQIS
-1133 KITFTTVAE
+1133 QITFTTIAE

>member
-1 MKYMLRLNW
+1 
-10 RENKFQTMKKKNHLI
+10 MKKKNHLI

-36 CNGGTDSSTTQPGSN
+36 CNGGNDSSTTQPGSN

-183 FKVNGADVALDGNNQ
+183 FKVNDADVALDGNNQ

-248 TSETGYDVSFFKV
+248 TSDTGYDVSSFKV
-261 NGSDVDYETKEDS
+261 NGSDVDYATKEDS

-280 GEAKV
+280 WEAKV

-299 LGVYPIEW
+299 LAVYSIEW
-307 DTPTHGTI
+307 DAPTHGTI

-326 GDEVKFIFTP
+326 GEEVKFIFTP

-342 KYLAINEEQVQAI
+342 KYLTINEEQVQAS
-355 DNTYTTIM
+355 DNTYTTTM

-369 VNVQFGLENETITVN
+369 VTVQFGLENETITVN
-384 AGEHGTIEHKNKVDD
+384 AGEHGTIEHKNKADD

-420 IETITVD
+420 IETIKVD

-438 GGYSFEQL
+438 GGYSFEQS

-483 LAGDVTLGVTLPLAK
+483 LAGDVTLDVTLPLAK

-522 IDTETLKNKSVTLK
+522 TDTKTFGNKSVTLK
-536 NGNIVSNYD
+536 NGSIVSNYD

-556 LAALTLDGVTVSNSS
+556 LAAFTLDGVAVSNSS
-571 ISKVNPITGIYCSS
+571 ISTVNPITGIYCSS

-680 GKWLDAEA
+680 GKWLNASEA

-698 TAGSWGSGN
+698 TAGSWKAGN

-739 AKGDKMSI
+739 TKGDKMSI

-806 TTGLLTKIENAQYG
+806 TTGVLTEIKNAQYG

-840 DNNYSFDGTKFSF
+840 DNNYSFDGTQFLF

-873 TFKNYNGT
+873 TFKNYNG

-919 LGDKLKVTATPKE
+919 VGDKLTVTATPKE

-946 TVAED
+946 TVADD

-973 PVAKVYNVSFNK
+973 PVAKVYNVLFNK
-985 DNNKKIVNGY
+985 DNNKKGVQGY
-995 ENNWTNVSDDIT
+995 KNDWTNVSDGTT
-1007 YNVENCNNNG
+1007 YNVENCNNNNN
-1017 TAEGQIGKTEW
+1017 EW
-1028 NYIRIGSK
+1028 DFIRIGSK
-1036 NNPSVGSIATATPF
+1036 KNASVGSIATASAFT
-1050 VEAIAESAITID
+1050 EAIAESAITID
-1062 KVNVTYINSIKLLVS
+1062 KGVVTNDINSIQLLVS
-1077 TSKDF
+1077 TSADF
-1082 TTDTTTSYDVKVAKG
+1082 KTVTASYDVNVAEG

-1116 DCKQTNKK
+1116 DCKKASK
-1124 IGNGPIQIS
+1124 NGPIQIS
-1133 KITFTTVAE
+1133 KITFTTVAK

>member
-36 CNGGTDSSTTQPGSN
+36 CNGGNDSSTTQPGSN

-135 SAEFEINSAAVTIT
+135 SAEFEINSAVVTIT

-169 TFTVAPEANYVVSS
+169 TFTIAPEANYVVSS
-183 FKVNGADVALDGNNQ
+183 FKVNDVDVALDGNNQ

-223 GTIEHGA
+223 GTMEHGA

-248 TSETGYDVSFFKV
+248 TSETGYEVNFFKV
-261 NGSDVDYETKEDS
+261 NGISVKYEAKEDP

-299 LGVYPIEW
+299 LAVYTIEW
-307 DTPTHGTI
+307 DTPAHGTI
-315 AVEGGKTQATY
+315 AVEGDKASATY
-326 GDEVKFIFTP
+326 GEEVKFIFTP

-342 KYLAINEEQVQAI
+342 KYLTINEEQVQWAS

-369 VNVQFGLENETITVN
+369 VTVQFGLENETITVN
-384 AGEHGTIEHKNKVDD
+384 AGEHGTIEHKNKADD
-399 SQDYLYGDT
+399 TQDYLYGDT

-427 GKAIEVPEDKK
+427 GKTIQVPEDKK

-483 LAGDVTLGVTLPLAK
+483 LAGDVTLGVALPLAK
-498 GTTEYDLDG
+498 GTTEYDLGG

-522 IDTETLKNKSVTLK
+522 TDTATFGNKSVTLK
-536 NGNIVSNYD
+536 NGKIISNYD

-556 LAALTLDGVTVSNSS
+556 LAAFTLDGVTVSNSS
-571 ISKVNPITGIYCSS
+571 ISTVNPITGIYCSS

-629 VTSDDFDNTAF
+629 VTSDDFDNTGF

-680 GKWLDAEA
+680 GKWLDASEA

-698 TAGSWGSGN
+698 TAGSWKTGN

-780 TENNVVKKTLKE
+780 TENNVVKSNIAEVVAKSEK
-792 LNEMTTDDDANLYV
+792 DDTKLYYV
-806 TTGLLTKIENAQYG
+806 TGVVKDIYDETHGNIHLLDKTTGQSMI
-820 NLYLTDKATGE
+820 
-831 ELYVYGTYL
+831 VYGTYL
-840 DNNYSFDGTKFSF
+840 TNEYSFDGSKFSF
-853 DKGAK
+853 KQSDSTP
-858 VITSDYLGK
+858 ITKEYIGK

-873 TFKNYNGT
+873 TLGFHGGAGQIVNGFVLDAKADKYNDDLT
-881 TKELVNAVVID
+881 V
-892 SSAEKVAAK
+892 S
-901 VVTEY
+901 Y
-906 DAEKGTVTVEEGK
+906 DNSKGTVVLSKENPQ
-919 LGDKLKVTATPKE
+919 LGDEVTITATPKE
-932 GYKVSSIKVNDQAL
+932 GYRLSKVTLKTIDDVESDITSTLK
-946 TVAED
+946 
-951 NTAEFTAELNNK
+951 FTAGLK
-963 VVVEFVSESA
+963 DTITVEFVSDS
-973 PVAKVYNVSFNK
+973 
-985 DNNKKIVNGY
+985 
-995 ENNWTNVSDDIT
+995 
-1007 YNVENCNNNG
+1007 
-1017 TAEGQIGKTEW
+1017 
-1028 NYIRIGSK
+1028 
-1036 NNPSVGSIATATPF
+1036 
-1050 VEAIAESAITID
+1050 
-1062 KVNVTYINSIKLLVS
+1062 
-1077 TSKDF
+1077 
-1082 TTDTTTSYDVKVAKG
+1082 
-1097 EQITK
+1097 
-1102 ITTPVANAYYKYVI
+1102 TPVATVHEVVF
-1116 DCKQTNKK
+1116 
-1124 IGNGPIQIS
+1124 NGENNNEPVGCI
-1133 KITFTTVAE
+1133 

>member
-1 MKYMLRLNW
+1 
-10 RENKFQTMKKKNHLI
+10 MKKKNHLI

-36 CNGGTDSSTTQPGSN
+36 CNGGNDSSTTQPGSN

-183 FKVNGADVALDGNNQ
+183 FKVNDADVALDGNNQ

-248 TSETGYDVSFFKV
+248 TSDTGYDVSSFKV
-261 NGSDVDYETKEDS
+261 NGSDVDYVTKEDS

-280 GEAKV
+280 WEAKV

-299 LGVYPIEW
+299 LAVYSIEW

-315 AVEGGKTQATY
+315 AVEGGKTSATY

-342 KYLAINEEQVQAI
+342 KYLTINEEPVQWAN
-355 DNTYTTIM
+355 DNTYTTTM

-384 AGEHGTIEHKNKVDD
+384 AGEHGTIEHKNKADD
-399 SQDYLYGDT
+399 TQDYKYGDT

-512 TLNGMLRDAN
+512 TLNGMLRDAST
-522 IDTETLKNKSVTLK
+522 DTKTLGNKSVTLK
-536 NGNIVSNYD
+536 NGSIISNYD

-556 LAALTLDGVTVSNSS
+556 LAAFTLDGVTVSNSS
-571 ISKVNPITGIYCSS
+571 ISTVNPITGIYCSS

-629 VTSDDFDNTAF
+629 VTSDDFDNTGF

-680 GKWLDAEA
+680 GKWLNASEA

-698 TAGSWGSGN
+698 TAGSWKAGN

-780 TENNVVKKTLKE
+780 TENNVVKSNIAEVVAKSAK
-792 LNEMTTDDDANLYV
+792 DDTKLYYV
-806 TTGLLTKIENAQYG
+806 TGVVKDIYDEAHGNIHLLDKTTGQSMI
-820 NLYLTDKATGE
+820 
-831 ELYVYGTYL
+831 VYGTYL
-840 DNNYSFDGTKFSF
+840 TNEYSFDGTKFSF
-853 DKGAK
+853 QQSDSTP
-858 VITSDYLGK
+858 ITKEYIGK

-873 TFKNYNGT
+873 TLGLYGGAGQIANGFVLDAKADKYNDDLT
-881 TKELVNAVVID
+881 V
-892 SSAEKVAAK
+892 S
-901 VVTEY
+901 Y
-906 DAEKGTVTVEEGK
+906 DNNKGTVVLSKENPQ
-919 LGDKLKVTATPKE
+919 LGDEVTITATPKE
-932 GYKVSSIKVNDQAL
+932 GYRLSKVTLKTIDDVESDITSTLK
-946 TVAED
+946 
-951 NTAEFTAELNNK
+951 FTAGLK
-963 VVVEFVSESA
+963 DTITVEFVSDSA
-973 PVAKVYNVSFNK
+973 PVATVHEVVFNSK
-985 DNNKKIVNGY
+985 NNSKGNSSY
-995 ENNWTNVSDDIT
+995 TDSWTNTTDGVT
-1007 YNVENCNNNG
+1007 YNISNANNNNNG
-1017 TAEGQIGKTEW
+1017 WSYIKTGKNCTITTAAPFANAISSTT
-1028 NYIRIGSK
+1028 I
-1036 NNPSVGSIATATPF
+1036 SID
-1050 VEAIAESAITID
+1050 AITV
-1062 KVNVTYINSIKLLVS
+1062 KNVTSIKLYVS
-1077 TSKDF
+1077 TDSTFTKDVQTF
-1082 TTDTTTSYDVKVAKG
+1082 EIEKKKGDIQTT
-1097 EQITK
+1097 ITNP
-1102 ITTPVANAYYKYVI
+1102 IANAYYKYELKSTSTKSI
-1116 DCKQTNKK
+1116 TITKL
-1124 IGNGPIQIS
+1124 
-1133 KITFTTVAE
+1133 TFTEAVE

>member
-1 MKYMLRLNW
+1 MLRLNW

-36 CNGGTDSSTTQPGSN
+36 CNGGNDSSTTQPGSN

-149 QADHGSISADKSTAK
+149 QADHGSISADKSTAR

-183 FKVNGADVALDGNNQ
+183 FKVNDADVALDGNNQ

-223 GTIEHGA
+223 GTMEHGA

-248 TSETGYDVSFFKV
+248 TSETGYEVNFFKV
-261 NGSDVDYETKEDS
+261 NGSDVRYETKEDP

-299 LGVYPIEW
+299 LAVYTIEW

-315 AVEGGKTQATY
+315 AVEGDKKSATY
-326 GDEVKFIFTP
+326 GEEVKFIFTP

-342 KYLAINEEQVQAI
+342 KYLTINEEQVQWAN

-369 VNVQFGLENETITVN
+369 VTVQFGLENETITVN
-384 AGEHGTIEHKNKVDD
+384 AGEHGTIEHKNKADD
-399 SQDYLYGDT
+399 TQDYLYGDT

-427 GKAIEVPEDKK
+427 GKTIQVPEDKK

-470 INEIKNA
+470 IDEIKNA

-483 LAGDVTLGVTLPLAK
+483 LAGDVTLGVALPLAK

-522 IDTETLKNKSVTLK
+522 TDTATFGNKSVTLK
-536 NGNIVSNYD
+536 NGKIISNYD

-556 LAALTLDGVTVSNSS
+556 LAAFTLDGVTVSNSS
-571 ISKVNPITGIYCSS
+571 ISTVNPITGIYCSS

-629 VTSDDFDNTAF
+629 VTSDDFDNTGF

-680 GKWLDAEA
+680 GKWLDASEA

-698 TAGSWGSGN
+698 TAGSWKTGN

-775 KTTVV
+775 ETTVV
-780 TENNVVKKTLKE
+780 TENNVVKSNIAEVVAKSEKDDTE
-792 LNEMTTDDDANLYV
+792 LYYV
-806 TTGLLTKIENAQYG
+806 TGVVKDIYDETHGNIHLLDKTTGQSMI
-820 NLYLTDKATGE
+820 
-831 ELYVYGTYL
+831 VYGTYL
-840 DNNYSFDGTKFSF
+840 TNEYSFDGSKFSF
-853 DKGAK
+853 KQSDSTP
-858 VITSDYLGK
+858 ITKEYIGK

-873 TFKNYNGT
+873 TLGFHGGAGQIVNGFVLDAKADKYNDDLT
-881 TKELVNAVVID
+881 V
-892 SSAEKVAAK
+892 S
-901 VVTEY
+901 Y
-906 DAEKGTVTVEEGK
+906 DNSKGTVVLSKENPQ
-919 LGDKLKVTATPKE
+919 LGDEVTITATPKE
-932 GYKVSSIKVNDQAL
+932 GYRLSKVTLKTIDDVESDITSTLK
-946 TVAED
+946 
-951 NTAEFTAELNNK
+951 FTAGLK
-963 VVVEFVSESA
+963 DTITVEFVSDST
-973 PVAKVYNVSFNK
+973 PVATVHEVVFNGE
-985 DNNKKIVNGY
+985 NNNEPVGAYDKTWTNTTNGIKYVIVNG
-995 ENNWTNVSDDIT
+995 
-1007 YNVENCNNNG
+1007 NNNTNKWDYIKFG
-1017 TAEGQIGKTEW
+1017 RKKVASIGNIHTL
-1028 NYIRIGSK
+1028 SPFA
-1036 NNPSVGSIATATPF
+1036 NPIASST
-1050 VEAIAESAITID
+1050 ITID
-1062 KVNVTYINSIKLLVS
+1062 SITAAKVNSIKFYIS
-1077 TSKDF
+1077 TNEDF
-1082 TTDTTTSYDVKVAKG
+1082 SNAEVHNLAIKTGVIETTV
-1097 EQITK
+1097 
-1102 ITTPVANAYYKYVI
+1102 TTPVANAYYKYEF
-1116 DCKQTNKK
+1116 DCQSGS
-1124 IGNGPIQIS
+1124 GNGFVQIS
-1133 KITFTTVAE
+1133 KVTFTEKV

>member
-36 CNGGTDSSTTQPGSN
+36 CNGGTDSSTTQPGST

-203 VAGGLNVTA
+203 VASGLNVTA

-223 GTIEHGA
+223 GTFEHGA

-261 NGSDVDYETKEDS
+261 NGSAVDYVTKEES

-315 AVEGGKTQATY
+315 AVESGKTQATY
-326 GDEVKFIFTP
+326 GEEVKFIFTP

-342 KYLAINEEQVQAI
+342 KYLTVNEEPVQWAS
-355 DNTYTTIM
+355 DNTYTTTM

-369 VNVQFGLENETITVN
+369 VTVQFGLENETITVN
-384 AGEHGTIEHKNKVDD
+384 AGEHGTIEHKNKADD
-399 SQDYLYGDT
+399 TQDYLYGDT
-408 AVVTVT
+408 SVVTVT

-522 IDTETLKNKSVTLK
+522 TDTATFGNKSVTLK
-536 NGNIVSNYD
+536 NGSIISNYD

-556 LAALTLDGVTVSNSS
+556 LAAFTLDGVTVSNSS
-571 ISKVNPITGIYCSS
+571 ISTVNPITGIYCSS

-680 GKWLDAEA
+680 GKWLDSEA

-698 TAGSWGSGN
+698 AAGSWNSGN

-792 LNEMTTDDDANLYV
+792 LNEMTTDDEANLYV
-806 TTGLLTKIENAQYG
+806 TTGVLTEIKNAQFG

-831 ELYVYGTYL
+831 ELYVHGTYL

-853 DKGAK
+853 DKGGAE

-873 TFKNYNGT
+873 TFKNFKG

-919 LGDKLKVTATPKE
+919 LGDKLTVTATPKA
-932 GYKVSSIKVNDQAL
+932 GYKVSSVKVNDQAL

-973 PVAKVYNVSFNK
+973 PVAKVYTVSFVKANCGKGSTDYYQNK
-985 DNNKKIVNGY
+985 VWKNTTDGLTYSIVN
-995 ENNWTNVSDDIT
+995 
-1007 YNVENCNNNG
+1007 CANNG
-1017 TAEGQIGKTEW
+1017 SKDW
-1028 NYIRIGSK
+1028 DYIK
-1036 NNPSVGSIATATPF
+1036 VGSNRQDSIGTITTDKPF
-1050 VEAIAESAITID
+1050 AEDIAESAITID
-1062 KVNVTYINSIKLLVS
+1062 SVNDAYINSIKLLVS
-1077 TSKDF
+1077 TSADF
-1082 TTDTTTSYDVKVAKG
+1082 KTNTASYDVKVAKG
-1097 EQITK
+1097 EQTTK
-1102 ITTPVANAYYKYVI
+1102 IKTPVANAYYRYVI
-1116 DCKQTNKK
+1116 DCKQSKK
-1124 IGNGPIQIS
+1124 NGPIAIS

>member
-183 FKVNGADVALDGNNQ
+183 FKVNDADVALDGNNQ

-223 GTIEHGA
+223 GTFEHGTI
-230 VTADK
+230 TADK

-248 TSETGYDVSFFKV
+248 TSDTGYDVSFFKV
-261 NGSDVDYETKEDS
+261 NGSAVDYVTKEDS

-299 LGVYPIEW
+299 LGVYSIEW
-307 DTPTHGTI
+307 DAPTHGTI

-336 ETGYEI
+336 DTGYEI
-342 KYLAINEEQVQAI
+342 KYLTINEEQVQWAS

-369 VNVQFGLENETITVN
+369 VTVQFGLENETITVN

-483 LAGDVTLGVTLPLAK
+483 LAGDVTLGVALPLAK

-512 TLNGMLRDAN
+512 TLNGMLSVAKTDAG
-522 IDTETLKNKSVTLK
+522 NKSVTLK
-536 NGNIVSNYD
+536 NGKIVSNYD

-556 LAALTLDGVTVSNSS
+556 LAAFTLDGVTVSNSS
-571 ISKVNPITGIYCSS
+571 ISTDNPITGIYCSS

-698 TAGSWGSGN
+698 TAGSWRSGN

-721 SAYNTPVV
+721 DAYNTPVV

-739 AKGDKMSI
+739 VKGDKMSI

-780 TENNVVKKTLKE
+780 TENNVVKSNIAEVVAKSAK
-792 LNEMTTDDDANLYV
+792 DDTKLYYV
-806 TTGLLTKIENAQYG
+806 TGVVKDIYDEAHGNIHLLDKTTGQSMI
-820 NLYLTDKATGE
+820 
-831 ELYVYGTYL
+831 VYGTYL
-840 DNNYSFDGTKFSF
+840 TNEYSFDGTKFSF
-853 DKGAK
+853 QQSDSTP
-858 VITSDYLGK
+858 ITKEYIGK

-873 TFKNYNGT
+873 TLGLYGGAGQIANGFVLDAKADKYNDDLT
-881 TKELVNAVVID
+881 V
-892 SSAEKVAAK
+892 S
-901 VVTEY
+901 Y
-906 DAEKGTVTVEEGK
+906 DNNKGTVVLSKENPQ
-919 LGDKLKVTATPKE
+919 LGDEVTITATPKE
-932 GYKVSSIKVNDQAL
+932 GYRLSKVTLKTIDDVESDITSTLK
-946 TVAED
+946 
-951 NTAEFTAELNNK
+951 FTAGLK
-963 VVVEFVSESA
+963 DTITVEFVSDSA
-973 PVAKVYNVSFNK
+973 PVATVHEVVFN
-985 DNNKKIVNGY
+985 
-995 ENNWTNVSDDIT
+995 
-1007 YNVENCNNNG
+1007 
-1017 TAEGQIGKTEW
+1017 
-1028 NYIRIGSK
+1028 SK
-1036 NNPSVGSIATATPF
+1036 NNSKGNSSYTDSWTNTTDGVTYNISNANNNNNDWSYIKTGKNCTITTAAPFANAISSTTISID
-1050 VEAIAESAITID
+1050 AITV
-1062 KVNVTYINSIKLLVS
+1062 KNVTSIKLYVS
-1077 TSKDF
+1077 TDSTFTKDVQTF
-1082 TTDTTTSYDVKVAKG
+1082 EIEKKKGDIQTT
-1097 EQITK
+1097 ITNP
-1102 ITTPVANAYYKYVI
+1102 IANAYYKYELKSTSTKSI
-1116 DCKQTNKK
+1116 TITKL
-1124 IGNGPIQIS
+1124 
-1133 KITFTTVAE
+1133 TFTEAVE

>member
-1 MKYMLRLNW
+1 MLRLNW

-36 CNGGTDSSTTQPGSN
+36 CNGGNDSSTTQPGSN

-72 IGAVEHGSVTA
+72 IGAVEHGSVNA

-183 FKVNGADVALDGNNQ
+183 FKVNDADVALDGNNQ

-212 SFELGSGTVTI
+212 SFELGSGAVTI

-248 TSETGYDVSFFKV
+248 TSDTGYDVNFFKV
-261 NGSDVDYETKEDS
+261 NGSDVRYETKEDP

-299 LGVYPIEW
+299 LAVYTIEW

-315 AVEGGKTQATY
+315 AVEGDKTKATY
-326 GDEVKFIFTP
+326 GEEVKFIFTP

-342 KYLAINEEQVQAI
+342 KYLTINEEQVQWAS

-369 VNVQFGLENETITVN
+369 VTVQFGLENETITVN

-399 SQDYLYGDT
+399 TQDYLYGDT

-414 PNEGFM
+414 PNEGYM

-522 IDTETLKNKSVTLK
+522 TDTTTFGTKSVTLK
-536 NGNIVSNYD
+536 NGKIVSNYD

-556 LAALTLDGVTVSNSS
+556 LAALTLDGVTVSNST
-571 ISKVNPITGIYCSS
+571 ISADNPITGIYCSS

-629 VTSDDFDNTAF
+629 VTSDDFDNTGF
-640 LGNTEGIKVVVKN
+640 LGNTEGVKVVVKN

-680 GKWLDAEA
+680 GKWLDASEA
-688 NVTTNTKYKT
+688 NATTNTKYKT
-698 TAGSWGSGN
+698 TAGSWKTGN

-721 SAYNTPVV
+721 TAYNTPVV

-769 YDHDED
+769 YDQDED
-775 KTTVV
+775 KTTAV

-806 TTGLLTKIENAQYG
+806 TTGVLTEIKNTQFG

-831 ELYVYGTYL
+831 ELYVFGTYL

-873 TFKNYNGT
+873 TFKNFKG

-892 SSAEKVAAK
+892 SSAEKIAAK

-919 LGDKLKVTATPKE
+919 LGDKLTVTATPKE

-946 TVAED
+946 TVADD

-973 PVAKVYNVSFNK
+973 PVAKVYNVLFNK
-985 DNNKKIVNGY
+985 DNNKDKVGGY
-995 ENNWTNVSDDIT
+995 ENEWTNVSDGIT
-1007 YNVENCNNNG
+1007 YNVKNCNNNNNG
-1017 TAEGQIGKTEW
+1017 W
-1028 NYIRIGSK
+1028 DFIRIGSK
-1036 NNPSVGSIATATPF
+1036 KNAYVGSIATASPF
-1050 VEAIAESAITID
+1050 AEAIAESTIKID
-1062 KVNVTYINSIKLLVS
+1062 AVTPTSINSIKLLVS
-1077 TSKDF
+1077 TSADF
-1082 TTDTTTSYDVKVAKG
+1082 TTDTTTSYDVNVAEE
-1097 EQITK
+1097 EQTTK
-1102 ITTPVANAYYKYVI
+1102 ITTPVANAYYRYVI
-1116 DCKQTNKK
+1116 DCKKASK
-1124 IGNGPIQIS
+1124 NGPIQIS
-1133 KITFTTVAE
+1133 KITFTTVAK

>member
-149 QADHGSISADKSTAK
+149 QANHGSISADKSTAK

-183 FKVNGADVALDGNNQ
+183 FKVNDADVALDGNNK

-248 TSETGYDVSFFKV
+248 TSDTGYDVSFFKV

-369 VNVQFGLENETITVN
+369 VTVQFGLENETITVN

-414 PNEGFM
+414 PNEGYM

-512 TLNGMLRDAN
+512 TLNGMLRDAST
-522 IDTETLKNKSVTLK
+522 DTATFGNKSVTLK
-536 NGNIVSNYD
+536 NGSIVSNYD

-556 LAALTLDGVTVSNSS
+556 LAAFTLDGVTVSNSS
-571 ISKVNPITGIYCSS
+571 ISTVNPITGIYCSS

-623 DNTKVT
+623 ENTKVT

-698 TAGSWGSGN
+698 TAGSWRSGN

-806 TTGLLTKIENAQYG
+806 TTGVLTEIKNTQFG

-831 ELYVYGTYL
+831 ELYVHGTYL
-840 DNNYSFDGTKFSF
+840 DNTYSFDGAQFSF
-853 DKGAK
+853 DQKGAE

-873 TFKNYNGT
+873 TFKNYKG

-919 LGDKLKVTATPKE
+919 LGDKLTVTATPKE

-973 PVAKVYNVSFNK
+973 PVAKVYTVSFVKANCESSTDYVSNK
-985 DNNKKIVNGY
+985 AWTNTTDGLTYSIVNCANNNKGWDFIK
-995 ENNWTNVSDDIT
+995 
-1007 YNVENCNNNG
+1007 
-1017 TAEGQIGKTEW
+1017 A
-1028 NYIRIGSK
+1028 GSSK
-1036 NNPSVGSIATATPF
+1036 KDSIATITTDSPF
-1050 VEAIAESAITID
+1050 AEAIAESAITID
-1062 KVNVTYINSIKLLVS
+1062 SVNDAYINSITLLVS
-1077 TSKDF
+1077 SSADF
-1082 TTDTTTSYDVKVAKG
+1082 KTNTASYDVKVAKG
-1097 EQITK
+1097 EQTTK

-1116 DCKQTNKK
+1116 DCKQSKR
-1124 IGNGPIQIS
+1124 NGPIQIS
-1133 KITFTTVAE
+1133 KITFITVAK